1 MFSYK
6 IEAYENNQWTEIHGW
21 VRPFTDGQ
29 TLDDSLDSGKINLSF
44 VTRSKPYAPFTRIR
58 ISVYEGE
65 DTSGAPEA
73 VLQYVVD
80 TDDVQCRRLAPST
93 KKLYDHSIALVELTK
108 LLERE
113 VCDTMTV
120 TNYLGHDYADGEFS
134 TVLPVVAPDSDVDI
148 NQQTQVTPA
157 LKDPFSA
164 SVLPKTIQVPIYVI
178 SGKVGLQVANQ
189 WFNARIYITSPSG
202 NMTMFPENG
211 GVYDGGSEFNTGNF
225 PNLSYTLTETGSYNI
240 EIQYGYEQGSATW
253 NPQIYV
259 TYMVSVF
266 EQIPSYEDWTIT
278 DVVNRLLEAGVTR
291 RIGLDAQRYVFDTE
305 QATKYANVLAPEF
318 AFTRGTLFEALLT
331 VGGYIHAIPR
341 LVDENRS
348 DGALTVKFDLLGQD
362 NVYSG
367 TLPPPIYERYSWFG
381 NEYCGA
387 LDSTV
392 DNLINTTDR
401 TQGAVTEPSANTFRA
416 VNTTDGGFRISP
428 NDGLV
433 ILTDKPI
440 YQVTKLEFYLN
451 PNDGNPRTVDITP
464 YVYESA
470 EYQTLSGYTG
480 QTYPYSKGWALEY
493 TQGQKNIRGLDFV
506 LNAPQGGDTFDK
518 QYAIVNILA
527 AATGLDASNFTE
539 NLTTLMFRVTY
550 IPYVTSRIVQR
561 KPYLTHPIDNVL
573 LYNQGG
579 NSVENE
585 YYGERL
591 KGTITRIGNITSRKT
606 YIFTHYDDIPKAG
619 QKIGNRYVALVDR
632 EFDRMRIKATV
643 TTVANFNKLAEYLGL
658 NSNYRLYD
666 VSEKQA
672 FDRAVNY
679 GESCVISETLINNTA
694 RTTLITND
702 GINAIQKEFN
712 ANFPG
717 TYEKVTAM
725 RMIAKSGRVIGE
737 GAEISPAVGMAAGSF
752 ASGNSLVFFVN
763 MMDNYGAGYQ
773 SNEVTGTSIR
783 AQRLMPYSDALG
795 NISTVDVDFVNELV
809 QTDSSPTPQSAFDY
823 PAYDVGGEVGTIY
836 FSTRAINE
844 YDTGGA
850 LGVSKDSREALSVVI
865 QQHFQSD
872 NQNIVIG
879 KALTKYCPLVSTLSD
894 EDRGKLYFLNRQ
906 LNPLEAVIDLT
917 GLTAS
922 AGSYTTSG
930 EDDSGA
936 DITIDRAF
944 RLVLPAN
951 NSGQTAKAW
960 AIINPSTGELYL
972 GQNYP
977 DGLAAGATPTSL
989 YFNFLNNAELKQY
1002 MTDQYTLGMAE

>member
-1 MFSYK
+1 MFGYK
-6 IEAYENNQWTEIHGW
+6 IEANENNQWTEVHGW

-29 TLDDSLDSGKINLSF
+29 TLDESLDSGKINLSF
-44 VTRSKPYAPFTRIR
+44 VTRSKPYAPFTRMR

-65 DTSGAPEA
+65 DTSGTPVD

-108 LLERE
+108 LLERD

-120 TNYLGHDYADGEFS
+120 TNYIGHNFSSDKGVVQPTEESATAGDDIYGNITYNHNIYSPYQLGD
-134 TVLPVVAPDSDVDI
+134 TVTFPIQDDVYTETLSGWKWR
-148 NQQTQVTPA
+148 N
-157 LKDPFSA
+157 
-164 SVLPKTIQVPIYVI
+164 SVIYVTTP
-178 SGKVGLQVANQ
+178 SG
-189 WFNARIYITSPSG
+189 TTTPSG
-202 NMTMFPENG
+202 NDEIIAAQGKPVTVTFNELG
-211 GVYDGGSEFNTGNF
+211 TYTIDYRLILVRDDGKYVKTGTSIFYVSVYDFQSI
-225 PNLSYTLTETGSYNI
+225 PATE
-240 EIQYGYEQGSATW
+240 
-253 NPQIYV
+253 P
-259 TYMVSVF
+259 
-266 EQIPSYEDWTIT
+266 WTIT
-278 DVVNRLLEAGVTR
+278 DVVNRLLTAGVTR
-291 RIGLDAQRYVFDTE
+291 RIGLDAQRYVFDSE

-362 NVYSG
+362 DVYSG
-367 TLPPPIYERYSWFG
+367 TLPAPIYERFSWSG

-392 DNLINTTDR
+392 DNLLNTTDR

-416 VNTTDGGFRISP
+416 VNTTEGGFRISA

-433 ILTDKPI
+433 FLTDKPI
-440 YQVTKLEFYLN
+440 YQVTKFEFYLAIGTN
-451 PNDGNPRTVDITP
+451 PSESGYRRESIDITP
-464 YVYESA
+464 YVYERA

-493 TQGQKNIRGLDFV
+493 TQGQKNIRGFTFV
-506 LNAPQGGDTFDK
+506 LDDTSTGTFEK
-518 QYAIVNILA
+518 QYAIVNILSSV
-527 AATGLDASNFTE
+527 TGLDASNFTD

-606 YIFTHYDDIPKAG
+606 YIFTNYADIPKAG

-632 EFDRMRIKATV
+632 EFDKMRIKATV

-658 NSNYRLYD
+658 NANYRLYD

-672 FDRAVNY
+672 FNRTVNY
-679 GESCVISETLINNTA
+679 GESCVISENLITNAA

-712 ANFPG
+712 AKVSG
-717 TYEKVTAM
+717 TFEKVTAM
-725 RMIAKSGRVIGE
+725 RMIAKRGRVIGE

-763 MMDNYGAGYQ
+763 MLDNYGAGYQ
-773 SNEVTGTSIR
+773 SNKVTGTDIR
-783 AQRLMPYSDALG
+783 AQRLMPYSDELG
-795 NISTVDVDFVNELV
+795 NISTVDVDFVNELEP
-809 QTDSSPTPQSAFDY
+809 TDNSPTPQSAFDY
-823 PAYDVGGEVGTIY
+823 PAYAASGDIGDIY
-836 FSTRAINE
+836 FSTRVINE
-844 YDTGGA
+844 FDTGGA
-850 LGVSKDSREALSVVI
+850 LGVSKDSREALSIVI

-894 EDRGKLYFLNRQ
+894 EDRGKLYFLDRH
-906 LNPLEAVIDLT
+906 LNPLDAVIDLT

-922 AGSYTTSG
+922 AGSYTTSDEYG
-930 EDDSGA
+930 SSGA
-936 DITIDRAF
+936 QITIDRAF

-951 NSGQTAKAW
+951 DSGQTAKSW

-977 DGLAAGATPTSL
+977 DGLAAGATPASL
-989 YFNFLNNAELKQY
+989 FFNFLNNAELKQY
-1002 MTDQYTLGMAE
+1002 MTDQYTLGTAE

>member
-1 MFSYK
+1 MFGYK
-6 IEAYENNQWTEIHGW
+6 IEANENNQWSNITGW

-29 TLDDSLDSGKINLSF
+29 TLDDSLDSGKVMLSC
-44 VTRSKPYAPFTRIR
+44 VSRSAPYAPFTRIR
-58 ISVYEGE
+58 ISIYEEGIQ
-65 DTSGAPEA
+65 DAVD

-80 TDDVQCRRLAPST
+80 TDTVTTRRFAPAT
-93 KKLYDHSIALVELTK
+93 ALLYDHEIGLVELTK

-113 VCDTMTV
+113 ICDTMTV
-120 TNYLGHDYADGEFS
+120 TNYLGHEFVEEGGETEGQREGGGSAALTGTPPTFPQWSSVGKTIEIPAASDYLTLPLITGTATSWISTPKTTVTTITGESQTFTSATSYTFDESGAITIVADCEWFWKRGQDEGS
-134 TVLPVVAPDSDVDI
+134 M
-148 NQQTQVTPA
+148 
-157 LKDPFSA
+157 PFS
-164 SVLPKTIQVPIYVI
+164 
-178 SGKVGLQVANQ
+178 
-189 WFNARIYITSPSG
+189 ITWQI
-202 NMTMFPENG
+202 M
-211 GVYDGGSEFNTGNF
+211 VYNF
-225 PNLSYTLTETGSYNI
+225 SNRQDSTP
-240 EIQYGYEQGSATW
+240 
-253 NPQIYV
+253 
-259 TYMVSVF
+259 
-266 EQIPSYEDWTIT
+266 WTIT

-291 RIGLDAQRYVFDTE
+291 RIGLDTQKYVFDST
-305 QATKYANVLAPEF
+305 QAQKYANVLAPEF

-331 VGGYIHAIPR
+331 VGGYIHGIPR
-341 LVDENRS
+341 LIDNN
-348 DGALTVKFDLLGQD
+348 GTLTVKFDLLGQD
-362 NVYSG
+362 NAYSG
-367 TLPPPIYERYSWFG
+367 NLPPHIYERSSWSG

-392 DNLINTTDR
+392 DNLLNTTDR
-401 TQGAVTEPSANTFRA
+401 TQGAVTEPSADTFRA
-416 VNTTDGGFRISP
+416 VNTTEGGFRISA

-451 PNDGNPRTVDITP
+451 LNDGNPRTVDITP

-506 LNAPQGGDTFDK
+506 LNAPQGVGTFDK

-527 AATGLDASNFTE
+527 AATGLDASDFT
-539 NLTTLMFRVTY
+539 LTDLQFRVTY

-579 NSVENE
+579 NSIENE

-591 KGTITRIGNITSRKT
+591 KGTIVRIGNITSRRT
-606 YIFTHYDDIPKAG
+606 YNFVHYADIPQAG

-666 VSEKQA
+666 VSEKQSA
-672 FDRAVNY
+672 SRMVNY
-679 GESCVISETLINNTA
+679 GESCVISENLINNNP
-694 RTTLITND
+694 RTTLITVD
-702 GINAIQKEFN
+702 GIGAFQKEFN
-712 ANFPG
+712 ASYPG
-717 TYEKVTAM
+717 MYEKVTAM
-725 RMIAKSGRVIGE
+725 RMVAKGGRVIGE

-763 MMDNYGAGYQ
+763 MQDNYGAGYQ
-773 SNEVTGTSIR
+773 SNEVTNTSIR
-783 AQRLMPYSDALG
+783 AQRLMPYSDELG

-809 QTDSSPTPQSAFDY
+809 QTDSSPAPQSAFDY
-823 PAYDVGGEVGTIY
+823 PAYDADGNIGVIY

-844 YDTGGA
+844 NDTGGA
-850 LGVSKDSREALSVVI
+850 LGVSKDSREALSIVI

-879 KALTKYCPLVSTLSD
+879 KAITKYCPLVSTLSD
-894 EDRGKLYFLNRQ
+894 ENRGKLYFLNRQ

-917 GLTAS
+917 GVTAS
-922 AGSYTTSG
+922 NNAFTTSD
-930 EDDSGA
+930 ETVNGA
-936 DITIDRAF
+936 TITDGRAF

-951 NSGQTAKAW
+951 DSGQTAKAW

-977 DGLAAGATPTSL
+977 DGIAPGATPASL

-1002 MTDQYTLGMAE
+1002 MIDEYTLGMAE

>member
-1 MFSYK
+1 MFGYK
-6 IEAYENNQWTEIHGW
+6 IEANENNQWTEIHGW

-58 ISVYEGE
+58 ISVYAGD
-65 DTSGAPEA
+65 DTSSTP
-73 VLQYVVD
+73 VDILQYVVD

-108 LLERE
+108 LLERD

-120 TNYLGHDYADGEFS
+120 TNYLGHEFVEEGGDTEGQREGGGSAALTGTPPTFPQWSSVGKTIEIPAASEYLTLPSITGAETGWIS
-134 TVLPVVAPDSDVDI
+134 T
-148 NQQTQVTPA
+148 
-157 LKDPFSA
+157 
-164 SVLPKTIQVPIYVI
+164 PKTTVTTITGESQTFTSATSYTFDE
-178 SGKVGLQVANQ
+178 SGAITIVAECE
-189 WFNARIYITSPSG
+189 WFWKRGQNEG
-202 NMTMFPENG
+202 NMPLSITWQIM
-211 GVYDGGSEFNTGNF
+211 VYNF
-225 PNLSYTLTETGSYNI
+225 SNRQDSTP
-240 EIQYGYEQGSATW
+240 
-253 NPQIYV
+253 
-259 TYMVSVF
+259 
-266 EQIPSYEDWTIT
+266 WTIT
-278 DVVNRLLEAGVTR
+278 DVVNRLLTAGVTR
-291 RIGLDAQRYVFDTE
+291 RIGLDAQRYVFDSE

-362 NVYSG
+362 DVYSG
-367 TLPPPIYERYSWFG
+367 TLPAPIYERSSWSG
-381 NEYCGA
+381 NEFCGA
-387 LDSTV
+387 LDSMV
-392 DNLINTTDR
+392 ENLLNTTDR
-401 TQGAVTEPSANTFRA
+401 TQGAVTEPSADTFRA
-416 VNTTDGGFRISP
+416 VNTTEGGFRISA

-451 PNDGNPRTVDITP
+451 LADGNPRTVDITP

-493 TQGQKNIRGLDFV
+493 TQGQKNIRGLTFV
-506 LNAPQGGDTFDK
+506 LNAPHGGGTFDK

-527 AATGLDASNFTE
+527 AATGLDASKFT
-539 NLTTLMFRVTY
+539 NLTDLQFRVTY

-606 YIFTHYDDIPKAG
+606 YIFTSYANIPKAG

-632 EFDRMRIKATV
+632 EFDKMRIKATV

-712 ANFPG
+712 SNFPG

-725 RMIAKSGRVIGE
+725 RMIAKGGRVIGE

-773 SNEVTGTSIR
+773 SNEVTNTSIK
-783 AQRLMPYSDALG
+783 AQRLMPYSDELG

-823 PAYDVGGEVGTIY
+823 PAYEATGAIGTIY

-844 YDTGGA
+844 DDTGGA
-850 LGVSKDSREALSVVI
+850 LGVSKDSREALGIVV

-879 KALTKYCPLVSTLSD
+879 KALTKYCPLVSTQGSANF
-894 EDRGKLYFLNRQ
+894 GKLYFLAQQ
-906 LNPLEAVIDLT
+906 LNPLEGVIDLT
-917 GLTAS
+917 GVTAS
-922 AGSYTTSG
+922 NNAFTTSD
-930 EDDSGA
+930 ETVNGA
-936 DITIDRAF
+936 TIAVDRAF

-951 NSGQTAKAW
+951 DSGQTAKAW

-977 DGLAAGATPTSL
+977 DGIAPGATPAPL

-1002 MTDQYTLGMAE
+1002 MTDQHTLGMAE

>member
-1 MFSYK
+1 MFGYK
-6 IEAYENNQWTEIHGW
+6 IEANENNQWTEVHGW

-44 VTRSKPYAPFTRIR
+44 VPRSKPYAPFTRKR
-58 ISVYEGE
+58 ISVYEGD
-65 DTSGAPEA
+65 DTSDTP
-73 VLQYVVD
+73 VDILQYVVD

-108 LLERE
+108 LLERD

-120 TNYLGHDYADGEFS
+120 TNYLGRDYGAGSNLLLFEKTQSAGFYQPEVSIPDIKFPLIIGQKLELPPMTSYVVFNPARSFAGSFIITNSEGVEVASFAENESVNFS
-134 TVLPVVAPDSDVDI
+134 
-148 NQQTQVTPA
+148 
-157 LKDPFSA
+157 
-164 SVLPKTIQVPIYVI
+164 
-178 SGKVGLQVANQ
+178 
-189 WFNARIYITSPSG
+189 
-202 NMTMFPENG
+202 
-211 GVYDGGSEFNTGNF
+211 FNTAG
-225 PNLSYTLTETGSYNI
+225 TYNI
-240 EIQYGYEQGSATW
+240 KLTLGWTYSYGTATGGGSATY
-253 NPQIYV
+253 QSI
-259 TYMVSVF
+259 TGLSVIS
-266 EQIPSYEDWTIT
+266 EIIPPSGPWTIT
-278 DVVNRLLEAGVTR
+278 DVVNRLLTAGVTR
-291 RIGLDAQRYVFDTE
+291 RIGLDAQRYVFDSE
-305 QATKYANVLAPEF
+305 QAAKYANVLAPEF

-367 TLPPPIYERYSWFG
+367 TLPPPIYERYSWSG

-451 PNDGNPRTVDITP
+451 LNDGNPRTVDITP

-480 QTYPYSKGWALEY
+480 QTYPYSKGWALKY

-527 AATGLDASNFTE
+527 AATGLSASNFTK

-632 EFDRMRIKATV
+632 EFDKMRIKATV

-672 FDRAVNY
+672 FNRTVNY
-679 GESCVISETLINNTA
+679 GESCVISESLINNAA

-712 ANFPG
+712 ATYPG

-725 RMIAKSGRVIGE
+725 RMIAKRGRVIGE

-783 AQRLMPYSDALG
+783 AQRLMPYSDELG

-809 QTDSSPTPQSAFDY
+809 PTNDSPTPQSAFDY
-823 PAYDVGGEVGTIY
+823 PAYGAGGEMGTIY

-850 LGVSKDSREALSVVI
+850 LGVSKDSREALSIVI

-930 EDDSGA
+930 ETDSGA

-944 RLVLPAN
+944 RLVLPTN
-951 NSGQTAKAW
+951 DSGQTAKAW

-977 DGLAAGATPTSL
+977 DGLAAGATPASL

-1002 MTDQYTLGMAE
+1002 MTDQYTLSMAE

>member
-1 MFSYK
+1 MFGYK
-6 IEAYENNQWTEIHGW
+6 IEANENNQWSNITGW

-58 ISVYEGE
+58 ISIYEEGIQ
-65 DTSGAPEA
+65 DAVD

-80 TDDVQCRRLAPST
+80 TDDVQCRRLAPSS

-120 TNYLGHDYADGEFS
+120 TNYLGHEFVEEGGDTEGQREGGGSAALTGTPPTFPQWSSVGKTIEIPAASDYLTLPLITGTETSWISTPKTTVTTITGESQTFTSAASYTFNESGVITIVADCEWF
-134 TVLPVVAPDSDVDI
+134 
-148 NQQTQVTPA
+148 
-157 LKDPFSA
+157 LKRGQYEYNMPFS
-164 SVLPKTIQVPIYVI
+164 
-178 SGKVGLQVANQ
+178 
-189 WFNARIYITSPSG
+189 ITWQII
-202 NMTMFPENG
+202 
-211 GVYDGGSEFNTGNF
+211 VYNF
-225 PNLSYTLTETGSYNI
+225 SNRQDSTP
-240 EIQYGYEQGSATW
+240 
-253 NPQIYV
+253 
-259 TYMVSVF
+259 
-266 EQIPSYEDWTIT
+266 WTIT
-278 DVVNRLLEAGVTR
+278 DVVNRLLTAGVTR
-291 RIGLDAQRYVFDTE
+291 RVGIDTQRYVFDSE

-331 VGGYIHAIPR
+331 VGGFIHAIPR

-362 NVYSG
+362 DVYSG
-367 TLPPPIYERYSWFG
+367 TLPAPIYERYSWSG

-387 LDSTV
+387 LDSPV
-392 DNLINTTDR
+392 ENLLNTTDR
-401 TQGAVTEPSANTFRA
+401 TQGAVTEPSADTFRA

-433 ILTDKPI
+433 ILTDKQI

-451 PNDGNPRTVDITP
+451 LNDGNPRTVDITP
-464 YVYESA
+464 YVYERA

-493 TQGQKNIRGLDFV
+493 TQGQKNIRGLTFV
-506 LNAPQGGDTFDK
+506 LNDTSTGTVEK
-518 QYAIVNILA
+518 EYAIVNILE
-527 AATGLDASNFTE
+527 AATGLDASDFT
-539 NLTTLMFRVTY
+539 LTDLQFRVTY

-606 YIFTHYDDIPKAG
+606 YIFTSYANIPKAG

-632 EFDRMRIKATV
+632 EFDKMRIKATV

-658 NSNYRLYD
+658 NSNYRMYD

-679 GESCVISETLINNTA
+679 GESCVISEALINNTA

-712 ANFPG
+712 SNFPG

-725 RMIAKSGRVIGE
+725 RLVAKGGRVIGE
-737 GAEISPAVGMAAGSF
+737 GAEVSPAVGMAAGSF

-763 MMDNYGAGYQ
+763 MLDNYGAGYQ

-783 AQRLMPYSDALG
+783 AQRLMPYSDELG

-823 PAYDVGGEVGTIY
+823 PAYDADGNIGVIY

-850 LGVSKDSREALSVVI
+850 LGVSKDSREALSIVI

-922 AGSYTTSG
+922 AESYTTSD
-930 EDDSGA
+930 EDDSGT

-944 RLVLPAN
+944 RLVLSAN
-951 NSGQTAKAW
+951 DSGQTAKAW

-977 DGLAAGATPTSL
+977 DGLAAGATPASL

>member
-1 MFSYK
+1 MFGYK
-6 IEAYENNQWTEIHGW
+6 IEANENNQWSNITGW

-29 TLDDSLDSGKINLSF
+29 TLDDSLDSGKVMLSC
-44 VTRSKPYAPFTRIR
+44 VSRSAPYAPFTRIR
-58 ISVYEGE
+58 ISIYEEGIQ
-65 DTSGAPEA
+65 DAVD

-80 TDDVQCRRLAPST
+80 TDTVTTRRFAPST
-93 KKLYDHSIALVELTK
+93 ALLYDHEIGLVELTK

-113 VCDTMTV
+113 ICDTMTV
-120 TNYLGHDYADGEFS
+120 TNYLGHEFVEEGGETEGQREGGGSAALTGTPPTFPQWSSVGKTIEIPAASDYLTLPLITGTATSWISTPKTTVTTITGESQTFTSATSYTFDESGAITIVADCEWFWKRGQDEGS
-134 TVLPVVAPDSDVDI
+134 M
-148 NQQTQVTPA
+148 
-157 LKDPFSA
+157 PFS
-164 SVLPKTIQVPIYVI
+164 
-178 SGKVGLQVANQ
+178 
-189 WFNARIYITSPSG
+189 ITWQI
-202 NMTMFPENG
+202 M
-211 GVYDGGSEFNTGNF
+211 VYNF
-225 PNLSYTLTETGSYNI
+225 SNRQDSTP
-240 EIQYGYEQGSATW
+240 
-253 NPQIYV
+253 
-259 TYMVSVF
+259 
-266 EQIPSYEDWTIT
+266 WTIT

-291 RIGLDAQRYVFDTE
+291 RIGLDTQKYVFDST
-305 QATKYANVLAPEF
+305 QAQKYANVLAPEF

-331 VGGYIHAIPR
+331 VGGYIHGIPR
-341 LVDENRS
+341 LIDNN
-348 DGALTVKFDLLGQD
+348 GALTVKFDLLGQD
-362 NVYSG
+362 NAYSG
-367 TLPPPIYERYSWFG
+367 NLPPHIYERSSWSG

-392 DNLINTTDR
+392 DNLLNTTDR
-401 TQGAVTEPSANTFRA
+401 TQGAVTEPSADTFRA
-416 VNTTDGGFRISP
+416 VNTTEGGFRISA

-451 PNDGNPRTVDITP
+451 LNDGNPRTVDITP

-506 LNAPQGGDTFDK
+506 LNAPQGVGTFDK

-527 AATGLDASNFTE
+527 AATGLDASDFT
-539 NLTTLMFRVTY
+539 LTDLQFRVTY

-579 NSVENE
+579 NSIENE

-591 KGTITRIGNITSRKT
+591 KGTIVRIGNITSRRT
-606 YIFTHYDDIPKAG
+606 YNFVHYADIPQAG

-679 GESCVISETLINNTA
+679 GESCVISENLINNNP
-694 RTTLITND
+694 RTTLITVD
-702 GINAIQKEFN
+702 GIGAFQKEFN
-712 ANFPG
+712 ASYPG
-717 TYEKVTAM
+717 MYEKVTAM
-725 RMIAKSGRVIGE
+725 RMVAKGGRVIGE

-763 MMDNYGAGYQ
+763 MQDNYGAGYQ

-783 AQRLMPYSDALG
+783 AQRLMPYSDTLG

-809 QTDSSPTPQSAFDY
+809 QTDSSPAPQSAFDY
-823 PAYDVGGEVGTIY
+823 PAYDADGNIGVIY

-844 YDTGGA
+844 NDTGGA
-850 LGVSKDSREALSVVI
+850 LGVSKDSREALSIVI

-917 GLTAS
+917 GVTAS
-922 AGSYTTSG
+922 NNAFTTSD
-930 EDDSGA
+930 ETVNGA
-936 DITIDRAF
+936 TITDGRAF

-951 NSGQTAKAW
+951 DSGQTAKAW

-977 DGLAAGATPTSL
+977 DGIAPGATPASL

-1002 MTDQYTLGMAE
+1002 MIDEYTLGMAE

>member
-6 IEAYENNQWTEIHGW
+6 IEANENNQWTEVHGW

-65 DTSGAPEA
+65 DTSGTP
-73 VLQYVVD
+73 VDILQYVVD
-80 TDDVQCRRLAPST
+80 TDDVQYRRLAPST

-108 LLERE
+108 LLERD

-120 TNYLGHDYADGEFS
+120 TNYLGHEFVEEGGETEGQREGGGRAALTGTPPTFPQWSSVGKTIEIPAASDYLTLPLITGIETSWISTPKTTVTTITGESQTFTSATSYTFDESGVITIVADCEWFAKRGDDES
-134 TVLPVVAPDSDVDI
+134 
-148 NQQTQVTPA
+148 NM
-157 LKDPFSA
+157 PFS
-164 SVLPKTIQVPIYVI
+164 
-178 SGKVGLQVANQ
+178 
-189 WFNARIYITSPSG
+189 ITWQII
-202 NMTMFPENG
+202 
-211 GVYDGGSEFNTGNF
+211 VYNF
-225 PNLSYTLTETGSYNI
+225 SNRQDSTP
-240 EIQYGYEQGSATW
+240 
-253 NPQIYV
+253 
-259 TYMVSVF
+259 
-266 EQIPSYEDWTIT
+266 WTIT
-278 DVVNRLLEAGVTR
+278 DVVNRLLTAGVTR
-291 RIGLDAQRYVFDTE
+291 RVGIDTQKYVFDSE
-305 QATKYANVLAPEF
+305 QAAKYANVLAPEF

-341 LVDENRS
+341 LVDEHRS

-362 NVYSG
+362 DVYSA
-367 TLPPPIYERYSWFG
+367 TLPAPIYERSSWSG

-392 DNLINTTDR
+392 ENLLNTTDR
-401 TQGAVTEPSANTFRA
+401 TQGAVTEPSADTFRA
-416 VNTTDGGFRISP
+416 VNTTEGGFRISA

-433 ILTDKPI
+433 IPTDKLI
-440 YQVTKLEFYLN
+440 YQVTKLEFYLAVGTD
-451 PNDGNPRTVDITP
+451 PSDSGYRRESVDITP

-506 LNAPQGGDTFDK
+506 LNAPQGVGTFDK

-527 AATGLDASNFTE
+527 AATGLNESNFTD
-539 NLTTLMFRVTY
+539 NLTKLQFRVTY

-591 KGTITRIGNITSRKT
+591 KGTITRIGNITSRNT
-606 YIFTHYDDIPKAG
+606 YIFTSYANIPKAG
-619 QKIGNRYVALVDR
+619 QKTGNRYVALVDR
-632 EFDRMRIKATV
+632 EFDKTRIKATV

-679 GESCVISETLINNTA
+679 GESCVISEALINNTA
-694 RTTLITND
+694 RTALITND

-712 ANFPG
+712 PNFPG

-725 RMIAKSGRVIGE
+725 RMVAKSGRVIGE

-763 MMDNYGAGYQ
+763 MLDNYGAGYQ

-823 PAYDVGGEVGTIY
+823 PAYDADGNIGVIY

-844 YDTGGA
+844 NDIGGA
-850 LGVSKDSREALSVVI
+850 LGVSKDSREALSIVI

-922 AGSYTTSG
+922 AGSYTTSD
-930 EDDSGA
+930 EDDSGT

-951 NSGQTAKAW
+951 DSGQTAKAW

-977 DGLAAGATPTSL
+977 DGLAAGATPASL

>member
-6 IEAYENNQWTEIHGW
+6 IEANENNQWTEAHGW

-29 TLDDSLDSGKINLSF
+29 TLDESLDSGKVNLSF
-44 VTRSKPYAPFTRIR
+44 VTRSKPFAPFTRIR

-65 DTSGAPEA
+65 DTSGTPVD

-108 LLERE
+108 LLERD

-120 TNYLGHDYADGEFS
+120 TNYLGRDYGAGSNLLLFEKTQSDGFYQPEVSIPDIKFPLIIGQKLELPPMTSYVVFNPARSFAGRFIITNSEGTEVATFTENESVNFS
-134 TVLPVVAPDSDVDI
+134 FGTAGTYNIRLTLGWTYSYGTTTGGGAATYQSI
-148 NQQTQVTPA
+148 TG
-157 LKDPFSA
+157 LS
-164 SVLPKTIQVPIYVI
+164 VI
-178 SGKVGLQVANQ
+178 SE
-189 WFNARIYITSPSG
+189 IIPPSE
-202 NMTMFPENG
+202 P
-211 GVYDGGSEFNTGNF
+211 
-225 PNLSYTLTETGSYNI
+225 
-240 EIQYGYEQGSATW
+240 
-253 NPQIYV
+253 
-259 TYMVSVF
+259 
-266 EQIPSYEDWTIT
+266 WTIT
-278 DVVNRLLEAGVTR
+278 DVVNRLLTAGVTR
-291 RIGLDAQRYVFDTE
+291 RIGLDAQRYVFDSE

-341 LVDENRS
+341 LVDENRT

-362 NVYSG
+362 DIYSG
-367 TLPPPIYERYSWFG
+367 TLPAPIYERTSWSG

-392 DNLINTTDR
+392 DNLLNTTDR

-416 VNTTDGGFRISP
+416 INTTEGGFKISA

-433 ILTDKPI
+433 FLTDKPI
-440 YQVTKLEFYLN
+440 YQVTKFEFYLAIGTN
-451 PNDGNPRTVDITP
+451 PSESGYRRESIDITP

-470 EYQTLSGYTG
+470 EYKTLSGYTG

-493 TQGQKNIRGLDFV
+493 TQGQKNIRGFTFV
-506 LNAPQGGDTFDK
+506 LDDTSTGTFEK

-527 AATGLDASNFTE
+527 AATGLDASSFTD

-573 LYNQGG
+573 IYNQGG
-579 NSVENE
+579 SSVENE

-606 YIFTHYDDIPKAG
+606 YIFTSYADIPKAG

-672 FDRAVNY
+672 FNRAVNY
-679 GESCVISETLINNTA
+679 GESCVISETLITNAA

-712 ANFPG
+712 AKVSG
-717 TYEKVTAM
+717 TFEKVTAM
-725 RMIAKSGRVIGE
+725 RMIAKRGRVIGE
-737 GAEISPAVGMAAGSF
+737 GTEISPAVGMAAGSF

-763 MMDNYGAGYQ
+763 MLDNYGAGYQ
-773 SNEVTGTSIR
+773 SNVVTGTSIR
-783 AQRLMPYSDALG
+783 AQRLMPYSDELG
-795 NISTVDVDFVNELV
+795 NISTVDIDFVNELEP
-809 QTDSSPTPQSAFDY
+809 TDSSPTPQSAFDY
-823 PAYDVGGEVGTIY
+823 PAYSANGDIGDIY
-836 FSTRAINE
+836 FSTRVINE
-844 YDTGGA
+844 FDTGGP
-850 LGVSKDSREALSVVI
+850 LGVSKDSREALSIVI

-872 NQNIVIG
+872 DQNIVIG

-894 EDRGKLYFLNRQ
+894 EDRGKLYFLSRQ

-922 AGSYTTSG
+922 AGSHTTSDEYG
-930 EDDSGA
+930 SSGA
-936 DITIDRAF
+936 QITIDRAF

-951 NSGQTAKAW
+951 DSGQTAKAW

-977 DGLAAGATPTSL
+977 DGLAAGATPASL
-989 YFNFLNNAELKQY
+989 FFNFLNNAELKQY
-1002 MTDQYTLGMAE
+1002 MTDQYTLGTAE

>member
-1 MFSYK
+1 MFGYK
-6 IEAYENNQWTEIHGW
+6 IEANENNQWTEVHGW

-58 ISVYEGE
+58 IGVYEGE
-65 DTSGAPEA
+65 NTSSTPVD

-80 TDDVQCRRLAPST
+80 TDDVQCRRLAPPT

-108 LLERE
+108 LLERD

-120 TNYLGHDYADGEFS
+120 TNYLGRDYVNGAIPINMEKTASNGFYQPTVKFPTVTYPIITGGTLSFGAMS
-134 TVLPVVAPDSDVDI
+134 TYTTFTGGTPNYDKC
-148 NQQTQVTPA
+148 TVT
-157 LKDPFSA
+157 
-164 SVLPKTIQVPIYVI
+164 
-178 SGKVGLQVANQ
+178 
-189 WFNARIYITSPSG
+189 ITSPSG
-202 NMTMFPENG
+202 STTTFGYTTSVNYTPTEEG
-211 GVYDGGSEFNTGNF
+211 TYSIQLGYAWTYSYGETSGLPGVAIYDGTFSTF
-225 PNLSYTLTETGSYNI
+225 
-240 EIQYGYEQGSATW
+240 
-253 NPQIYV
+253 V
-259 TYMVSVF
+259 D
-266 EQIPSYEDWTIT
+266 IPDSTPWTIT
-278 DVVNRLLEAGVTR
+278 DVVNRILSAGVTR
-291 RIGLDAQRYVFDTE
+291 RIGLDAQRYVFDSE
-305 QATKYANVLAPEF
+305 QAAKYANVLAPEF

-348 DGALTVKFDLLGQD
+348 DGTLTVKFDLLGQD
-362 NVYSG
+362 DVYSG
-367 TLPPPIYERYSWFG
+367 TLPLPLYERSSWSG

-392 DNLINTTDR
+392 ENLLNTTDR
-401 TQGAVTEPSANTFRA
+401 TQGAVTEPSADTFRA
-416 VNTTDGGFRISP
+416 VNTTDGGFRISA

-440 YQVTKLEFYLN
+440 YQVTKLEFYLAIGTD
-451 PNDGNPRTVDITP
+451 PSESGYRRESIDITP

-493 TQGQKNIRGLDFV
+493 TQGQKNIRGLTFV
-506 LNAPQGGDTFDK
+506 LNDTSTGTFEK
-518 QYAIVNILA
+518 EYAIVNILA
-527 AATGLDASNFTE
+527 AATGLNESSFT
-539 NLTTLMFRVTY
+539 NLTGLQFRVTY

-561 KPYLTHPIDNVL
+561 KPYLTHPIDNTL

-606 YIFTHYDDIPKAG
+606 YIFTSYANIPKAG

-632 EFDRMRIKATV
+632 EFDKTRIKATV

-679 GESCVISETLINNTA
+679 GESCVISEALINNTA

-712 ANFPG
+712 PNFPG

-725 RMIAKSGRVIGE
+725 RMVAKSGRVIGE

-763 MMDNYGAGYQ
+763 MLDNYGAGYQ

-823 PAYDVGGEVGTIY
+823 PAYGAGGEVGTIY

-850 LGVSKDSREALSVVI
+850 LGVSKDSREALSIVI

-906 LNPLEAVIDLT
+906 LNPLETVIDLT
-917 GLTAS
+917 GLTTS
-922 AGSYTTSG
+922 AGSYTTTG
-930 EDDSGA
+930 EDGSGT

-951 NSGQTAKAW
+951 DSGQTAKAW

-977 DGLAAGATPTSL
+977 DGLAAGATPASL
-989 YFNFLNNAELKQY
+989 FFNFLNNAELKQY
-1002 MTDQYTLGMAE
+1002 MTDQYTLGMVE

>member
-6 IEAYENNQWTEIHGW
+6 IEANENNQWTEVHGW

-65 DTSGAPEA
+65 NTSGTPVD

-108 LLERE
+108 LLERD

-120 TNYLGHDYADGEFS
+120 TNYLGHDFLTYRLDAQPIWGDNAQTYFQAQQVYKNPAIKGDLYTVYSPYDMFKGGLAGYDDG
-134 TVLPVVAPDSDVDI
+134 TGHNGV
-148 NQQTQVTPA
+148 N
-157 LKDPFSA
+157 
-164 SVLPKTIQVPIYVI
+164 
-178 SGKVGLQVANQ
+178 KVGCKVTAPNGEVIYNVTSEKGSWEAGETQTFILNQ
-189 WFNARIYITSPSG
+189 TGTYSIYYELDAG
-202 NMTMFPENG
+202 NN
-211 GVYDGGSEFNTGNF
+211 V
-225 PNLSYTLTETGSYNI
+225 LVI
-240 EIQYGYEQGSATW
+240 QGSVEYL
-253 NPQIYV
+253 I
-259 TYMVSVF
+259 SVMASGS
-266 EQIPSYEDWTIT
+266 ISNSTPWTIT
-278 DVVNRLLEAGVTR
+278 DVVNRLLTAGVTR
-291 RIGLDAQRYVFDTE
+291 RIGLDAQRYVFDSQ

-362 NVYSG
+362 DVYSG
-367 TLPPPIYERYSWFG
+367 TLPLPLYERSSWSG

-392 DNLINTTDR
+392 DNLLNTTDR

-416 VNTTDGGFRISP
+416 VNTTDGGFRISA

-440 YQVTKLEFYLN
+440 YQVTKLEFYLALGTD
-451 PNDGNPRTVDITP
+451 PSESGYRRESIDITP

-480 QTYPYSKGWALEY
+480 QAYPYSKGWALEY

-527 AATGLDASNFTE
+527 SATGLNASTFT
-539 NLTTLMFRVTY
+539 NYTGLQFRVTY

-606 YIFTHYDDIPKAG
+606 YIFTSYANIPKAG

-632 EFDRMRIKATV
+632 EFDKMRIKATV

-694 RTTLITND
+694 RTALITND

-712 ANFPG
+712 ATYPG

-725 RMIAKSGRVIGE
+725 RMIAKGGRVIGE

-763 MMDNYGAGYQ
+763 MLDNYGAGYQ
-773 SNEVTGTSIR
+773 SNMVTASIR

-809 QTDSSPTPQSAFDY
+809 QTDSSPAPQSAFDY
-823 PAYDVGGEVGTIY
+823 PAYDAGGEVGTIY

-850 LGVSKDSREALSVVI
+850 LGVSKDSREALSIVI

-917 GLTAS
+917 GLTTS
-922 AGSYTTSG
+922 AGSYTTSD
-930 EDDSGA
+930 EDDSGT

-951 NSGQTAKAW
+951 DSGQTAKAW

-972 GQNYP
+972 GRNYP
-977 DGLAAGATPTSL
+977 DGLANKATPDSL
-989 YFNFLNNAELKQY
+989 YFNFLNNTELKQY
-1002 MTDQYTLGMAE
+1002 MIDQNTLGMAE

>member
-6 IEAYENNQWTEIHGW
+6 IEANENNQWTEVHGW

-44 VTRSKPYAPFTRIR
+44 VTRSAPYAPFTRIR
-58 ISVYEGE
+58 ISIYEEGIQ
-65 DTSGAPEA
+65 DAVA

-80 TDDVQCRRLAPST
+80 TDDVQCRCLAPST

-120 TNYLGHDYADGEFS
+120 TNYLGHEFAEEGGETEGQREGGGSAALTGTPPTFPQWSSVGKTIEIPAASDYLTLPLITGTETSWISTPKTTVTTITGESQTFTSATSYTFDESGAITIVADCEWF
-134 TVLPVVAPDSDVDI
+134 
-148 NQQTQVTPA
+148 
-157 LKDPFSA
+157 LKRGQYEYNMPFS
-164 SVLPKTIQVPIYVI
+164 
-178 SGKVGLQVANQ
+178 
-189 WFNARIYITSPSG
+189 ITWQII
-202 NMTMFPENG
+202 
-211 GVYDGGSEFNTGNF
+211 VYNF
-225 PNLSYTLTETGSYNI
+225 SNRQDSTP
-240 EIQYGYEQGSATW
+240 
-253 NPQIYV
+253 
-259 TYMVSVF
+259 
-266 EQIPSYEDWTIT
+266 WTIT
-278 DVVNRLLEAGVTR
+278 DVVNRLLTAGVTR
-291 RIGLDAQRYVFDTE
+291 RVGIDTQKYVFDSE
-305 QATKYANVLAPEF
+305 QAAKYANVLAPEF

-331 VGGYIHAIPR
+331 VGGFIHAIPR

-362 NVYSG
+362 DVYSG
-367 TLPPPIYERYSWFG
+367 TLPTTIYECSSWSG

-392 DNLINTTDR
+392 ENLLNTTDR
-401 TQGAVTEPSANTFRA
+401 TQGAVTEPSADTFRA
-416 VNTTDGGFRISP
+416 VNTTEGGFRISA

-433 ILTDKPI
+433 IPTDKLI

-451 PNDGNPRTVDITP
+451 LNDGNPRTVDITP

-493 TQGQKNIRGLDFV
+493 TQGQKNIRGLTFV
-506 LNAPQGGDTFDK
+506 LNDTSTGTIEK

-527 AATGLDASNFTE
+527 AATGLDASNFT
-539 NLTTLMFRVTY
+539 NLTDLLFRVTY

-591 KGTITRIGNITSRKT
+591 KGTITRIGNITSRNT
-606 YIFTHYDDIPKAG
+606 YIFTSYANIPKAG

-632 EFDRMRIKATV
+632 EFDKMRIKTTV

-694 RTTLITND
+694 RTALITND

-725 RMIAKSGRVIGE
+725 RMIAKGGRVIGE

-763 MMDNYGAGYQ
+763 MLDNYGAGYQ
-773 SNEVTGTSIR
+773 SNKVTDTSIR
-783 AQRLMPYSDALG
+783 AQRLMPYSDELG

-823 PAYDVGGEVGTIY
+823 PAYDADGNIGVIY
-836 FSTRAINE
+836 FSTRSINE

-850 LGVSKDSREALSVVI
+850 LGVSKDSREALSIVV

-894 EDRGKLYFLNRQ
+894 ENRGKLYFLNRQ
-906 LNPLEAVIDLT
+906 LNSLEAVIDLT

-922 AGSYTTSG
+922 AGSYTTSD
-930 EDDSGA
+930 EDGSGT

-944 RLVLPAN
+944 RLVLSAN
-951 NSGQTAKAW
+951 DSGQTAKAW

-977 DGLAAGATPTSL
+977 DGIAPGATPASL

>member
-1 MFSYK
+1 MFGYK
-6 IEAYENNQWTEIHGW
+6 IEANENNQWTEIHGW

-58 ISVYEGE
+58 ISAYEGD
-65 DTSGAPEA
+65 DTSGTPVD

-108 LLERE
+108 LLERD

-120 TNYLGHDYADGEFS
+120 TNYLGHEFVEEGGDTEGQREGGGIAALTGTPPTFPQWSSVGKTIAIPAASDYLTLPSITGVETSWISTPKTTVTTITGKSQTFTSATNYTFNESGVITIVADCEWLAKRGQYEY
-134 TVLPVVAPDSDVDI
+134 
-148 NQQTQVTPA
+148 NG
-157 LKDPFSA
+157 PFS
-164 SVLPKTIQVPIYVI
+164 
-178 SGKVGLQVANQ
+178 
-189 WFNARIYITSPSG
+189 ITWQII
-202 NMTMFPENG
+202 
-211 GVYDGGSEFNTGNF
+211 VYNF
-225 PNLSYTLTETGSYNI
+225 SNRQDSTP
-240 EIQYGYEQGSATW
+240 
-253 NPQIYV
+253 
-259 TYMVSVF
+259 
-266 EQIPSYEDWTIT
+266 WTIT
-278 DVVNRLLEAGVTR
+278 DVVNRLLTAGATR
-291 RIGLDAQRYVFDTE
+291 RIGLDAQRYVFDSE

-362 NVYSG
+362 DVYSG
-367 TLPPPIYERYSWFG
+367 TLPAPIYERYSWSG

-392 DNLINTTDR
+392 ENLLNTTDR
-401 TQGAVTEPSANTFRA
+401 TQGAVTEPSADTFRA

-451 PNDGNPRTVDITP
+451 LNDGNPRTVDITP

-493 TQGQKNIRGLDFV
+493 TQGQKNIRGLTFV
-506 LNAPQGGDTFDK
+506 LNDTSTGTFEK
-518 QYAIVNILA
+518 EYAIVNILA
-527 AATGLDASNFTE
+527 AATGLNESNFT
-539 NLTTLMFRVTY
+539 NLTDFQFRVTY
-550 IPYVTSRIVQR
+550 IPYVTGRIVQR

-606 YIFTHYDDIPKAG
+606 YIFTSYANIPKAG

-632 EFDRMRIKATV
+632 EFDKMRIKATV

-679 GESCVISETLINNTA
+679 GESCVISEALINNTA

-725 RMIAKSGRVIGE
+725 RMIAKGGRVIGE

-763 MMDNYGAGYQ
+763 MLDNYGAGYQ

-783 AQRLMPYSDALG
+783 AQRLMPYSDELG

-823 PAYDVGGEVGTIY
+823 PAYDADGNIGVIY

-850 LGVSKDSREALSVVI
+850 LGVSKDSREALSIVI

-922 AGSYTTSG
+922 AGSYTTSD
-930 EDDSGA
+930 EDDSGT

-951 NSGQTAKAW
+951 DSGQTAKAW

-977 DGLAAGATPTSL
+977 DGLAAGATPASL

>member
-1 MFSYK
+1 MFGYK
-6 IEAYENNQWTEIHGW
+6 IEANENNQWTEVHGW

-29 TLDDSLDSGKINLSF
+29 TLDDSLDSGKVTLSF

-58 ISVYEGE
+58 ISVYAGD
-65 DTSGAPEA
+65 DTSGTPVD

-93 KKLYDHSIALVELTK
+93 KKLFDHSIALVELTK

-120 TNYLGHDYADGEFS
+120 TNYLGRDYVNGAIPINMEKTASNGLYQPTVTFPTVTYPIITGGTLSFGAMS
-134 TVLPVVAPDSDVDI
+134 TYTTFTGGTPNYDEC
-148 NQQTQVTPA
+148 TVT
-157 LKDPFSA
+157 
-164 SVLPKTIQVPIYVI
+164 
-178 SGKVGLQVANQ
+178 
-189 WFNARIYITSPSG
+189 ITSPSG
-202 NMTMFPENG
+202 STTTFGYTTSVNYTPTEEG
-211 GVYDGGSEFNTGNF
+211 TYSIQLDYAWTYSYGEASGLPGVAIYDGTFSTF
-225 PNLSYTLTETGSYNI
+225 
-240 EIQYGYEQGSATW
+240 
-253 NPQIYV
+253 V
-259 TYMVSVF
+259 D
-266 EQIPSYEDWTIT
+266 IPDSTPWTIT
-278 DVVNRLLEAGVTR
+278 DVVNRLLTAGVTR
-291 RIGLDAQRYVFDTE
+291 RIGLDAQRYVFDSE

-331 VGGYIHAIPR
+331 VGGFIHGIPR
-341 LVDENRS
+341 LIDNN
-348 DGALTVKFDLLGQD
+348 GTLTVKFDLLGQD
-362 NVYSG
+362 NAYSG
-367 TLPPPIYERYSWFG
+367 NLPPHIYERSSWSG

-392 DNLINTTDR
+392 ENLLNTTDR

-451 PNDGNPRTVDITP
+451 LDDGNPRTVDITP

-506 LNAPQGGDTFDK
+506 LNAPQGGDTFEK
-518 QYAIVNILA
+518 EYAIVNILA
-527 AATGLDASNFTE
+527 SATGLNESNFTDYTDF
-539 NLTTLMFRVTY
+539 LFRVTY

-579 NSVENE
+579 NSIENE

-591 KGTITRIGNITSRKT
+591 KGTIVRIGNITSRRT
-606 YIFTHYDDIPKAG
+606 YNFVHYADIPQAG

-643 TTVANFNKLAEYLGL
+643 TAVANFNKLAEYLGL

-666 VSEKQA
+666 VSEKQSA
-672 FDRAVNY
+672 SRMVNY
-679 GESCVISETLINNTA
+679 GESCVISESLINNNP
-694 RTTLITND
+694 RTTLITVD
-702 GINAIQKEFN
+702 GIGAFQKEFN
-712 ANFPG
+712 ASYPG
-717 TYEKVTAM
+717 KYEKVTAM
-725 RMIAKSGRVIGE
+725 RMVAKSGRVIGE
-737 GAEISPAVGMAAGSF
+737 GTEISPAVGMAAGSF

-763 MMDNYGAGYQ
+763 MQDNYGAGYQ
-773 SNEVTGTSIR
+773 SDEVTNTSIR
-783 AQRLMPYSDALG
+783 AQRLMPYSDELG
-795 NISTVDVDFVNELV
+795 NISTVDIDFVNELE

-823 PAYDVGGEVGTIY
+823 PAYEATGAIGTIY

-844 YDTGGA
+844 DDTGGA
-850 LGVSKDSREALSVVI
+850 LGISKDSREALGIVV

-879 KALTKYCPLVSTLSD
+879 KALTKYCPLVSTQGSANF
-894 EDRGKLYFLNRQ
+894 GKLYFLAQQ
-906 LNPLEAVIDLT
+906 LNPLEGVIDLT
-917 GLTAS
+917 GVTAS
-922 AGSYTTSG
+922 DNAFTTSD
-930 EDDSGA
+930 ETVDGA
-936 DITIDRAF
+936 TITDGRAF

-951 NSGQTAKAW
+951 DSGQTAKAW

-977 DGLAAGATPTSL
+977 DGLAAGATPASL

-1002 MTDQYTLGMAE
+1002 MIDEYTLGTAE

>member
-6 IEAYENNQWTEIHGW
+6 IEANENNQWTEVHGW

-58 ISVYEGE
+58 IGVYEGE
-65 DTSGAPEA
+65 NTSGTP
-73 VLQYVVD
+73 VDILQYVVD

-93 KKLYDHSIALVELTK
+93 KRLYDHSIALVELTK

-113 VCDTMTV
+113 ICDTMTV
-120 TNYLGHDYADGEFS
+120 TNYLGRGYVNGAIPINMEETASAGFYQPTVTFPTVTYPIITGGTLSFGAMS
-134 TVLPVVAPDSDVDI
+134 TYTTFTGGTPNYDEC
-148 NQQTQVTPA
+148 TVT
-157 LKDPFSA
+157 
-164 SVLPKTIQVPIYVI
+164 
-178 SGKVGLQVANQ
+178 
-189 WFNARIYITSPSG
+189 ITSPSG
-202 NMTMFPENG
+202 SITTFGYTTSVNYTPTEEG
-211 GVYDGGSEFNTGNF
+211 TYSIQLVYAWTYSYGTAHGLSGAAVYDGTFSTF
-225 PNLSYTLTETGSYNI
+225 
-240 EIQYGYEQGSATW
+240 AD
-253 NPQIYV
+253 
-259 TYMVSVF
+259 
-266 EQIPSYEDWTIT
+266 IPDSTPWTIT
-278 DVVNRLLEAGVTR
+278 DVVNRLLTAGVTR
-291 RIGLDAQRYVFDTE
+291 RIGIDAQRYVFDSE
-305 QATKYANVLAPEF
+305 QAAKYANVLAPEF

-362 NVYSG
+362 DVYSG
-367 TLPPPIYERYSWFG
+367 TLPAPIYERSSWSG

-392 DNLINTTDR
+392 DNLLNTTDR

-440 YQVTKLEFYLN
+440 YQVTKLEFYLVLS
-451 PNDGNPRTVDITP
+451 DGNPRTVDITP

-493 TQGQKNIRGLDFV
+493 TQGQKNIRGLNFV
-506 LNAPQGGDTFDK
+506 LNAQQDGETFDK
-518 QYAIVNILA
+518 QYAIVNILV
-527 AATGLDASNFTE
+527 AATGVGADNFVD
-539 NLTTLMFRVTY
+539 NLTTLQFRVTY

-573 LYNQGG
+573 IYNQGG

-591 KGTITRIGNITSRKT
+591 KGTITRIGNITARKT

-632 EFDRMRIKATV
+632 EFDKMRIKATV

-694 RTTLITND
+694 RTALITND

-725 RMIAKSGRVIGE
+725 RMIAKGGRVIGE

-763 MMDNYGAGYQ
+763 MLDNYGAGYQ
-773 SNEVTGTSIR
+773 SNKVTDTSIR
-783 AQRLMPYSDALG
+783 AQRLMPYSDELG

-809 QTDSSPTPQSAFDY
+809 PTNDSPTPQSAFDY
-823 PAYDVGGEVGTIY
+823 PAYGAGGEVGTIY
-836 FSTRAINE
+836 FSTRVINE

-850 LGVSKDSREALSVVI
+850 LGVSKDSREVLSVVI

-894 EDRGKLYFLNRQ
+894 ENRGKLYFLNRQ

-922 AGSYTTSG
+922 AGSYTTSD
-930 EDDSGA
+930 EYDSGGQ
-936 DITIDRAF
+936 ITIDRAF

-951 NSGQTAKAW
+951 DSGQTAKAW

-977 DGLAAGATPTSL
+977 DGLAAGATPASL

>member
-1 MFSYK
+1 MFNYK
-6 IEAYENNQWTEIHGW
+6 IEANENNQWTEVHGW

-29 TLDDSLDSGKINLSF
+29 TLDESLDSGKINLSF

-58 ISVYEGE
+58 IGVYEGE
-65 DTSGAPEA
+65 NTSGTP
-73 VLQYVVD
+73 VDILQYVVD

-113 VCDTMTV
+113 VCDSMTV
-120 TNYLGHDYADGEFS
+120 TNYLGHEFVEEGGDTEGQREGGGSAALTGTPPTFPQWSSVGKTIEIPAASDYLTLPLITGTETSWISTPKTTVTTITGESQTFTSAASYTFNESGVITIVADCEWF
-134 TVLPVVAPDSDVDI
+134 
-148 NQQTQVTPA
+148 
-157 LKDPFSA
+157 LKRGQYEYNMPFS
-164 SVLPKTIQVPIYVI
+164 
-178 SGKVGLQVANQ
+178 
-189 WFNARIYITSPSG
+189 ITWQII
-202 NMTMFPENG
+202 
-211 GVYDGGSEFNTGNF
+211 VYNF
-225 PNLSYTLTETGSYNI
+225 SNRQDSTP
-240 EIQYGYEQGSATW
+240 
-253 NPQIYV
+253 
-259 TYMVSVF
+259 
-266 EQIPSYEDWTIT
+266 WTIT
-278 DVVNRLLEAGVTR
+278 DVVNRLLTAGVTR
-291 RIGLDAQRYVFDTE
+291 RIGLDAQRYVFDSE

-362 NVYSG
+362 DVYSG
-367 TLPPPIYERYSWFG
+367 TLPLPLYERSSWSG

-392 DNLINTTDR
+392 ENLLNTTDR
-401 TQGAVTEPSANTFRA
+401 TQGAVTEPSADTFRA
-416 VNTTDGGFRISP
+416 VNTTDGGFRISAD
-428 NDGLV
+428 DGLV

-451 PNDGNPRTVDITP
+451 LNDGNPRTVDITP

-480 QTYPYSKGWALEY
+480 QNYPYSKGWALEY
-493 TQGQKNIRGLDFV
+493 TQGQKNIRGLTFV
-506 LNAPQGGDTFDK
+506 LNDTSTGTFEK
-518 QYAIVNILA
+518 EYAIVNILA
-527 AATGLDASNFTE
+527 AATGLNESNFTD
-539 NLTTLMFRVTY
+539 NLTKLQFRVTY

-591 KGTITRIGNITSRKT
+591 KGTITRIGNITSRNT
-606 YIFTHYDDIPKAG
+606 YIFTSYANIPKAG

-632 EFDRMRIKATV
+632 EFDKMRIKATV

-679 GESCVISETLINNTA
+679 GESCVISEALINNTA

-763 MMDNYGAGYQ
+763 MLDNYGAGYQ

-823 PAYDVGGEVGTIY
+823 PAYDADGNIGVIY

-844 YDTGGA
+844 NDTGGA

-922 AGSYTTSG
+922 AGSYTTSD
-930 EDDSGA
+930 EDDSGT

-951 NSGQTAKAW
+951 DSGQTAKAW

-977 DGLAAGATPTSL
+977 DGLAAGATPASL

>member
-1 MFSYK
+1 MFGYK
-6 IEAYENNQWTEIHGW
+6 IEANENNQWSNITGW

-29 TLDDSLDSGKINLSF
+29 TLDDSLDSGKVMLSC
-44 VTRSKPYAPFTRIR
+44 VTRSAPYAPFTRIR
-58 ISVYEGE
+58 ISIYEEGIQ
-65 DTSGAPEA
+65 DAVD

-80 TDDVQCRRLAPST
+80 TDTVTTRRFAPST
-93 KKLYDHSIALVELTK
+93 ALLYDHEIGLVELTK

-113 VCDTMTV
+113 ICDTMTV
-120 TNYLGHDYADGEFS
+120 TNYLGHDYADGEFR

-178 SGKVGLQVANQ
+178 KGKVGLQVHDR

-202 NMTMFPENG
+202 NVTMFPENG
-211 GVYDGGSEFNTGNF
+211 GVYDGDSEFNTSNF
-225 PNLSYTLTETGSYNI
+225 PNLSYTLTETGSYKI
-240 EIQYGYEQGSATW
+240 EIQYGYEQTSVTW
-253 NPQIYV
+253 NPQIHV

-266 EQIPSYEDWTIT
+266 EQIPSYKDWTIT

-291 RIGLDAQRYVFDTE
+291 RIGLDTQKYVFDST
-305 QATKYANVLAPEF
+305 QAQKYANVLAPEF

-331 VGGYIHAIPR
+331 VGGYIHGIPR
-341 LVDENRS
+341 LIDNN
-348 DGALTVKFDLLGQD
+348 GTLTVKFDLLGQD
-362 NVYSG
+362 NAYSG
-367 TLPPPIYERYSWFG
+367 NLPLHIYERSSWSG

-392 DNLINTTDR
+392 ENLLNTTDR
-401 TQGAVTEPSANTFRA
+401 TQGAVTEPSADTFRA
-416 VNTTDGGFRISP
+416 VNTTEGGFRISA

-451 PNDGNPRTVDITP
+451 LNDGNPRTVDITP

-506 LNAPQGGDTFDK
+506 LNAPQGVGTFDK
-518 QYAIVNILA
+518 QYAIVNILE
-527 AATGLDASNFTE
+527 AATGLDASDFT
-539 NLTTLMFRVTY
+539 LTDLQFRVTY

-591 KGTITRIGNITSRKT
+591 KGTIVRIGNITSRRT
-606 YIFTHYDDIPKAG
+606 YNFVHYADIPQAG

-666 VSEKQA
+666 VSEKQSA
-672 FDRAVNY
+672 SRMVNY
-679 GESCVISETLINNTA
+679 GESCVISESLINNNP
-694 RTTLITND
+694 RTTLITVD
-702 GINAIQKEFN
+702 GIGAFQKEFN
-712 ANFPG
+712 ASYPG
-717 TYEKVTAM
+717 KYEKVTAM
-725 RMIAKSGRVIGE
+725 RMVAKSGRVIGE
-737 GAEISPAVGMAAGSF
+737 GTEISPAVGMAAGSF

-763 MMDNYGAGYQ
+763 MQDNYGAGYQ
-773 SNEVTGTSIR
+773 SNEVTNTSIR
-783 AQRLMPYSDALG
+783 AQRLMPYSDELG
-795 NISTVDVDFVNELV
+795 NISTVDIDFVNELE

-823 PAYDVGGEVGTIY
+823 PAYEATGAIGTIY

-844 YDTGGA
+844 DDTGGA
-850 LGVSKDSREALSVVI
+850 LGISKDSREALGIVV

-879 KALTKYCPLVSTLSD
+879 KALTKYCPLVSTQGSANF
-894 EDRGKLYFLNRQ
+894 GKLYFLAQQ
-906 LNPLEAVIDLT
+906 LNPLEGVIDLT
-917 GLTAS
+917 GVTAS
-922 AGSYTTSG
+922 DNAFTTSD
-930 EDDSGA
+930 ETVDGA
-936 DITIDRAF
+936 TITDGRAF

-951 NSGQTAKAW
+951 DSGQTAKAW

-977 DGLAAGATPTSL
+977 DGLAAGATPASL

-1002 MTDQYTLGMAE
+1002 MIDEYTLGTAE

>member
-1 MFSYK
+1 MFGYK
-6 IEAYENNQWTEIHGW
+6 IEANENNQWSNITGW

-29 TLDDSLDSGKINLSF
+29 TLDDSLDSGKVMLSC
-44 VTRSKPYAPFTRIR
+44 VSRSAPYAPFTRIR
-58 ISVYEGE
+58 ISIYEEGIQ
-65 DTSGAPEA
+65 DAVD

-80 TDDVQCRRLAPST
+80 TDTVTTRRFAPST
-93 KKLYDHSIALVELTK
+93 ALLYDHEIGLVELTK

-113 VCDTMTV
+113 ICDTMTV
-120 TNYLGHDYADGEFS
+120 TNYLGHEFVEEGGETEGQREGGGSAALTGTPPTFPQWSSVGKTIEIPAASDYLTLPLITGTATSWISTPKTTVTTITGESQTFTSATSYTFDESGAITIVADCEWFWKRGQDEGS
-134 TVLPVVAPDSDVDI
+134 M
-148 NQQTQVTPA
+148 
-157 LKDPFSA
+157 PFS
-164 SVLPKTIQVPIYVI
+164 
-178 SGKVGLQVANQ
+178 
-189 WFNARIYITSPSG
+189 ITWQI
-202 NMTMFPENG
+202 M
-211 GVYDGGSEFNTGNF
+211 VYNF
-225 PNLSYTLTETGSYNI
+225 SNRQDSTP
-240 EIQYGYEQGSATW
+240 
-253 NPQIYV
+253 
-259 TYMVSVF
+259 
-266 EQIPSYEDWTIT
+266 WTIT

-291 RIGLDAQRYVFDTE
+291 RIGLDTQKYVFDST
-305 QATKYANVLAPEF
+305 QAQKYANVLAPEF

-331 VGGYIHAIPR
+331 VGGYIHGIPR
-341 LVDENRS
+341 LIDNN
-348 DGALTVKFDLLGQD
+348 GALTVKFDLLGQD
-362 NVYSG
+362 NAYSG
-367 TLPPPIYERYSWFG
+367 NLPPHIYERSSWSG

-392 DNLINTTDR
+392 DNLLNTTDR
-401 TQGAVTEPSANTFRA
+401 TQGAVTEPSADTFRA
-416 VNTTDGGFRISP
+416 VNTTEGGFRISA

-451 PNDGNPRTVDITP
+451 LNDGNPRTVDITP

-506 LNAPQGGDTFDK
+506 LNAPQGVGTFDK

-527 AATGLDASNFTE
+527 AATGLDASDFT
-539 NLTTLMFRVTY
+539 LTDLQFRVTY

-579 NSVENE
+579 NSIENE

-591 KGTITRIGNITSRKT
+591 KGTIVRIGNITSRRT
-606 YIFTHYDDIPKAG
+606 YNFVHYADIPQAG

-666 VSEKQA
+666 VSEKQSA
-672 FDRAVNY
+672 SRMVNY
-679 GESCVISETLINNTA
+679 GESCVISENLINNNP
-694 RTTLITND
+694 RTTLITVD
-702 GINAIQKEFN
+702 GIGAFQKEFN
-712 ANFPG
+712 ASYPG
-717 TYEKVTAM
+717 MYEKVTAM
-725 RMIAKSGRVIGE
+725 RMIAKGGRVIGE

-763 MMDNYGAGYQ
+763 MQDNYGAGYQ
-773 SNEVTGTSIR
+773 SNEVTNTSIR
-783 AQRLMPYSDALG
+783 AQRLMPYSDELG
-795 NISTVDVDFVNELV
+795 NISTADIDFVNELV

-823 PAYDVGGEVGTIY
+823 PAYEASGAIGTIY

-844 YDTGGA
+844 DDTGGA
-850 LGVSKDSREALSVVI
+850 LGISKDSREALGIVV

-917 GLTAS
+917 GVTAS
-922 AGSYTTSG
+922 NNAFTTSD
-930 EDDSGA
+930 ETVNGA
-936 DITIDRAF
+936 TITDGRAF

-951 NSGQTAKAW
+951 DSGQTAKAW

-977 DGLAAGATPTSL
+977 DGIAPGATPASL

-1002 MTDQYTLGMAE
+1002 MIDEYTLGTAE

>member
-1 MFSYK
+1 MFGYK
-6 IEAYENNQWTEIHGW
+6 IEANENNQWTEVHGW

-29 TLDDSLDSGKINLSF
+29 TLDESLDSGKINLSF
-44 VTRSKPYAPFTRIR
+44 VTRSAPYAPFTRIR
-58 ISVYEGE
+58 ISIYEEGIQ
-65 DTSGAPEA
+65 DAVD

-80 TDDVQCRRLAPST
+80 TDTVTTRRFAPST
-93 KKLYDHSIALVELTK
+93 ALLYDHEIGLVELTK

-120 TNYLGHDYADGEFS
+120 TNYLGHEFVEEGGETEGQREGGGSAALTGTPPTFPQWSSVGKTIEIPAASDYLTLPLITGTATSWISTPKTTVTTITGESQTFTSATSYTFDESGAITIVADCEWFWKRGQDEGS
-134 TVLPVVAPDSDVDI
+134 M
-148 NQQTQVTPA
+148 
-157 LKDPFSA
+157 PFS
-164 SVLPKTIQVPIYVI
+164 
-178 SGKVGLQVANQ
+178 
-189 WFNARIYITSPSG
+189 ITWQI
-202 NMTMFPENG
+202 M
-211 GVYDGGSEFNTGNF
+211 VYNF
-225 PNLSYTLTETGSYNI
+225 SNRQDSTP
-240 EIQYGYEQGSATW
+240 
-253 NPQIYV
+253 
-259 TYMVSVF
+259 
-266 EQIPSYEDWTIT
+266 WTIT

-291 RIGLDAQRYVFDTE
+291 RIGLDTQKYVFDST
-305 QATKYANVLAPEF
+305 QAQKYANVLAPEF

-362 NVYSG
+362 DVYSG
-367 TLPPPIYERYSWFG
+367 TLPAPIYERSSWSG

-392 DNLINTTDR
+392 ENLLNTTAR
-401 TQGAVTEPSANTFRA
+401 TQGAVTEPSADTFRA
-416 VNTTDGGFRISP
+416 VNTTEGGFRISA

-451 PNDGNPRTVDITP
+451 LNDGNPRTVDITP

-506 LNAPQGGDTFDK
+506 LNAPQGVGTFDK

-527 AATGLDASNFTE
+527 AATGLDASKFT
-539 NLTTLMFRVTY
+539 NLTDLQFRVTY

-606 YIFTHYDDIPKAG
+606 YIFTSYANIPKAG

-632 EFDRMRIKATV
+632 EFDKMRIRATV

-694 RTTLITND
+694 RTALITND

-725 RMIAKSGRVIGE
+725 RMIAKGGRVIGE

-763 MMDNYGAGYQ
+763 MLDNYGAGYQ

-795 NISTVDVDFVNELV
+795 NISTADVDFVNELV

-823 PAYDVGGEVGTIY
+823 PAYDADGNIGVIY

-850 LGVSKDSREALSVVI
+850 LGISKDSREALSIVI

-872 NQNIVIG
+872 NQDIVIG

-894 EDRGKLYFLNRQ
+894 ENRGKLYFLNRQ

-922 AGSYTTSG
+922 AGSYTTSD
-930 EDDSGA
+930 EDVSGT

-944 RLVLPAN
+944 RLVLSAN
-951 NSGQTAKAW
+951 DSGQTAKAW

-977 DGLAAGATPTSL
+977 DGIAPGATPASL

>member
-1 MFSYK
+1 MFGYK
-6 IEAYENNQWTEIHGW
+6 IEANENNQWTEVHGW

-44 VTRSKPYAPFTRIR
+44 VPRSKPYAPFTRKR
-58 ISVYEGE
+58 ISVYEGD
-65 DTSGAPEA
+65 DTSDTP
-73 VLQYVVD
+73 VDILQYVVD

-108 LLERE
+108 LLERD

-120 TNYLGHDYADGEFS
+120 TNYLGRDYGAGSNLLLFEKTQSAGFYQPEVSIPDIKFPLIIGQKLELPPMTSYVVFNPARSFAGRFIITNSEGAEVASFAENESVNFS
-134 TVLPVVAPDSDVDI
+134 FGTAG
-148 NQQTQVTPA
+148 T
-157 LKDPFSA
+157 
-164 SVLPKTIQVPIYVI
+164 
-178 SGKVGLQVANQ
+178 
-189 WFNARIYITSPSG
+189 
-202 NMTMFPENG
+202 
-211 GVYDGGSEFNTGNF
+211 
-225 PNLSYTLTETGSYNI
+225 YNI
-240 EIQYGYEQGSATW
+240 RLTLGWAYSSGGGGSATY
-253 NPQIYV
+253 QSI
-259 TYMVSVF
+259 TGLSVIS
-266 EQIPSYEDWTIT
+266 EIIPPSGPWTIT
-278 DVVNRLLEAGVTR
+278 DVVNRLLTAGVTR
-291 RIGLDAQRYVFDTE
+291 RIGLDAQRYVFDSE

-362 NVYSG
+362 DVYSG
-367 TLPPPIYERYSWFG
+367 TLPAPIYERSSWSG

-416 VNTTDGGFRISP
+416 VNTTDGGFRISA

-451 PNDGNPRTVDITP
+451 LNDGNPRTVDITP

-493 TQGQKNIRGLDFV
+493 TQGQKNIRGLTFV

-527 AATGLDASNFTE
+527 SATGLSASNFT
-539 NLTTLMFRVTY
+539 NLTDLQFRVTY

-606 YIFTHYDDIPKAG
+606 YIFTSYANIPKAG

-632 EFDRMRIKATV
+632 EFDKMRIKATV

-672 FDRAVNY
+672 FNRTVNY
-679 GESCVISETLINNTA
+679 GESCVISESLINNAA

-712 ANFPG
+712 ATYPG

-725 RMIAKSGRVIGE
+725 RMIAKRGRVIGE

-783 AQRLMPYSDALG
+783 AQRLMPYSDELG

-809 QTDSSPTPQSAFDY
+809 PTNDSPTPQSAFDY
-823 PAYDVGGEVGTIY
+823 PAYGAGGEVGTIY

-850 LGVSKDSREALSVVI
+850 LGVSKDSREALSIVI

-930 EDDSGA
+930 EADSGT

-951 NSGQTAKAW
+951 DSGQTAKAW

-977 DGLAAGATPTSL
+977 DGLAAGATPASL
-989 YFNFLNNAELKQY
+989 YFNFLSNAELKQY

>member
-6 IEAYENNQWTEIHGW
+6 IEANENNQWAEVHGW

-44 VTRSKPYAPFTRIR
+44 VPRSKPYAPFTRKR

-65 DTSGAPEA
+65 NTSDTPVD

-120 TNYLGHDYADGEFS
+120 TNYIGHNFSSDKSAVQPTEENTSVAVGANIYDYITYNHNIYSPYQLGDTTTFPIQDDVYTLTQSGWGWRKS
-134 TVLPVVAPDSDVDI
+134 T
-148 NQQTQVTPA
+148 
-157 LKDPFSA
+157 
-164 SVLPKTIQVPIYVI
+164 IYVTTP
-178 SGKVGLQVANQ
+178 SG
-189 WFNARIYITSPSG
+189 TTTPSG
-202 NMTMFPENG
+202 NDEIIAAQGKPRTVVFNELGTYTIQYRLSLVSNDG
-211 GVYDGGSEFNTGNF
+211 KFTRTGTSTFYISVYDFQSI
-225 PNLSYTLTETGSYNI
+225 PATE
-240 EIQYGYEQGSATW
+240 
-253 NPQIYV
+253 P
-259 TYMVSVF
+259 
-266 EQIPSYEDWTIT
+266 WTIT
-278 DVVNRLLEAGVTR
+278 DVVNRLLTAGVTR
-291 RIGLDAQRYVFDTE
+291 RIGLDAQRYVFDSE

-362 NVYSG
+362 DVYSG
-367 TLPPPIYERYSWFG
+367 TLPAPIYERYSWSG

-392 DNLINTTDR
+392 DNLLNTTDR

-416 VNTTDGGFRISP
+416 VNTTDGGFRISA

-451 PNDGNPRTVDITP
+451 LNDGNPRTVDITP

-493 TQGQKNIRGLDFV
+493 TQGQKNIRGLSFV
-506 LNAPQGGDTFDK
+506 LNAPQGGETFDK
-518 QYAIVNILA
+518 QYAIVNILE
-527 AATGLDASNFTE
+527 AATGLDASDFT
-539 NLTTLMFRVTY
+539 LTDLQFRVTY

-606 YIFTHYDDIPKAG
+606 YIFTSYANIPKAG

-632 EFDRMRIKATV
+632 EFDKMRIKATV

-694 RTTLITND
+694 RTALITND

-725 RMIAKSGRVIGE
+725 RMIAKGGRVIGE

-763 MMDNYGAGYQ
+763 MLDNYGAGYQ
-773 SNEVTGTSIR
+773 SNKVTDTSIR
-783 AQRLMPYSDALG
+783 AQRLMPYSDELG

-823 PAYDVGGEVGTIY
+823 PAYDADGNIGVIY

-850 LGVSKDSREALSVVI
+850 LGVSKDSREALSIVI

-930 EDDSGA
+930 EADSGT

-951 NSGQTAKAW
+951 DSGQTAKAW

-972 GQNYP
+972 GQNYH
-977 DGLAAGATPTSL
+977 DGLAVGATPASL

>member
-6 IEAYENNQWTEIHGW
+6 IEANENNQWTEVHGW

-29 TLDDSLDSGKINLSF
+29 TLDESLDSGKINLSF
-44 VTRSKPYAPFTRIR
+44 VTRAKPYAPFTRIR

-65 DTSGAPEA
+65 GTSGTPVD

-113 VCDTMTV
+113 VCDSMTV
-120 TNYLGHDYADGEFS
+120 TNYLGHEFVEEGGETEGRREGDGRAALTGTPPTFPQWSSVGKTIEIPAASDYLTLPLITGTETSWISTPKTTVTTITGESQTFTSATSYTFSGSGTITIVADCEWF
-134 TVLPVVAPDSDVDI
+134 
-148 NQQTQVTPA
+148 
-157 LKDPFSA
+157 LKRGQYEYNMPFS
-164 SVLPKTIQVPIYVI
+164 
-178 SGKVGLQVANQ
+178 
-189 WFNARIYITSPSG
+189 ITWQII
-202 NMTMFPENG
+202 
-211 GVYDGGSEFNTGNF
+211 VYNF
-225 PNLSYTLTETGSYNI
+225 SNRQDSTP
-240 EIQYGYEQGSATW
+240 
-253 NPQIYV
+253 
-259 TYMVSVF
+259 
-266 EQIPSYEDWTIT
+266 WTVT
-278 DVVNRLLEAGVTR
+278 DVVNRLLTAGVTR
-291 RIGLDAQRYVFDTE
+291 RIGIDTQRYIFDSE

-362 NVYSG
+362 DEYSA
-367 TLPPPIYERYSWFG
+367 TLPAPIYERSSWSG

-392 DNLINTTDR
+392 ENLLNTTDR
-401 TQGAVTEPSANTFRA
+401 TQGAVTEPSADTFRA
-416 VNTTDGGFRISP
+416 VNTTEGGFRISA

-451 PNDGNPRTVDITP
+451 LADGNPRTVDITP

-493 TQGQKNIRGLDFV
+493 TQGQKNIRGLTFV
-506 LNAPQGGDTFDK
+506 LNDTSTGTIEK

-527 AATGLDASNFTE
+527 AATGLDASKFS
-539 NLTTLMFRVTY
+539 NLTGFQFRVTY

-591 KGTITRIGNITSRKT
+591 KGTITRIGNITSRNT
-606 YIFTHYDDIPKAG
+606 YIFTSYANIPKAG

-632 EFDRMRIKATV
+632 EFDKMRIKATV

-679 GESCVISETLINNTA
+679 GESCVISETLVNNTA
-694 RTTLITND
+694 RTALITND

-712 ANFPG
+712 SNFPG

-725 RMIAKSGRVIGE
+725 RMVAKSGRVIGE

-763 MMDNYGAGYQ
+763 MLDNYGAGYQ
-773 SNEVTGTSIR
+773 SNKVTDTSIR
-783 AQRLMPYSDALG
+783 AQRLMPYSDELG

-809 QTDSSPTPQSAFDY
+809 QTDSSPAPQSAFDY
-823 PAYDVGGEVGTIY
+823 PAYDADGNIGVIY

-850 LGVSKDSREALSVVI
+850 LGVSKDSREALSIVI

-872 NQNIVIG
+872 NQNIVVG

-894 EDRGKLYFLNRQ
+894 ENRGKLYFLNRQ

-922 AGSYTTSG
+922 AGSYTTSD
-930 EDDSGA
+930 EDDSGT

-944 RLVLPAN
+944 RLVLSAN
-951 NSGQTAKAW
+951 DSGQTAKSW

-977 DGLAAGATPTSL
+977 DGLAAGATPASL

-1002 MTDQYTLGMAE
+1002 MIDEYTLGTAE

>member
-6 IEAYENNQWTEIHGW
+6 IEANENNQWTEVHGW

-29 TLDDSLDSGKINLSF
+29 TLDESLDSGKVTLSF

-65 DTSGAPEA
+65 DTSGTP
-73 VLQYVVD
+73 VDILQYVVD

-93 KKLYDHSIALVELTK
+93 KKLFDHSIALVELTK

-120 TNYLGHDYADGEFS
+120 TNYLGHEFVEEGGDTEGQREGGGSAALTGTPPTFPQWSSVGKTIEIPAASEYLTLPSITGTETSWIS
-134 TVLPVVAPDSDVDI
+134 T
-148 NQQTQVTPA
+148 
-157 LKDPFSA
+157 
-164 SVLPKTIQVPIYVI
+164 PKTTVTT
-178 SGKVGLQVANQ
+178 
-189 WFNARIYITSPSG
+189 ITGESQTFTSA
-202 NMTMFPENG
+202 T
-211 GVYDGGSEFNTGNF
+211 
-225 PNLSYTLTETGSYNI
+225 SYTFDESGAITIVADCEWFLKRGQYEYNMPLSI
-240 EIQYGYEQGSATW
+240 TW
-253 NPQIYV
+253 QIIVYNFSNRQDS
-259 TYMVSVF
+259 T
-266 EQIPSYEDWTIT
+266 PWTIT
-278 DVVNRLLEAGVTR
+278 DVVNRLLTAGVTR
-291 RIGLDAQRYVFDTE
+291 RVGIDTQKYVFDSE
-305 QATKYANVLAPEF
+305 QAAKYANVLAPEF

-331 VGGYIHAIPR
+331 VGGFIHAIPR

-362 NVYSG
+362 DVYSG
-367 TLPPPIYERYSWFG
+367 TLPTTIYECSSWSG

-392 DNLINTTDR
+392 ENLLNTTDR
-401 TQGAVTEPSANTFRA
+401 TQGAVTEPSADTFRA
-416 VNTTDGGFRISP
+416 VNTTEGGFRISA

-433 ILTDKPI
+433 IPTDKLI

-451 PNDGNPRTVDITP
+451 LNDGNPRTVDITP

-493 TQGQKNIRGLDFV
+493 TQGQKNIRGLTFV
-506 LNAPQGGDTFDK
+506 LNDTSTGTIEK

-527 AATGLDASNFTE
+527 AATGLDASNFT
-539 NLTTLMFRVTY
+539 NLTDLLFRVTY

-591 KGTITRIGNITSRKT
+591 KGTITRIGNITSRNT
-606 YIFTHYDDIPKAG
+606 YIFTSYANIPKAG

-632 EFDRMRIKATV
+632 EFDKMRIKATV

-694 RTTLITND
+694 RTALITND
-702 GINAIQKEFN
+702 GINAIQKELN
-712 ANFPG
+712 ENFPG

-725 RMIAKSGRVIGE
+725 RMIAKGGRVIGE

-763 MMDNYGAGYQ
+763 MLDNYGAGYQ
-773 SNEVTGTSIR
+773 SNKVTDTSIR
-783 AQRLMPYSDALG
+783 AQRLMPYSDELG

-823 PAYDVGGEVGTIY
+823 PAYDADGNIGVIY

-850 LGVSKDSREALSVVI
+850 LGVSKDSREALSIVI

-894 EDRGKLYFLNRQ
+894 ENRGKLYFLNRQ

-922 AGSYTTSG
+922 AGSYTTSD

-944 RLVLPAN
+944 RLVLSAN
-951 NSGQTAKAW
+951 DSGQTAKAW

-977 DGLAAGATPTSL
+977 DGIAPGATPASL

-1002 MTDQYTLGMAE
+1002 MIDEYTLGTAE

>member
-6 IEAYENNQWTEIHGW
+6 IEANENNQWTEVHGW

-29 TLDDSLDSGKINLSF
+29 TLDESLDSGKINLSY

-58 ISVYEGE
+58 IGVYEGE
-65 DTSGAPEA
+65 NTSGTP
-73 VLQYVVD
+73 VDILQYVVD

-108 LLERE
+108 LLERD

-120 TNYLGHDYADGEFS
+120 TNYLGRDYGAGSNLLLFEKTQSAGFYQPEVSIPDIKFPLIIGQKLELPPMTSYVVFNPARSFS
-134 TVLPVVAPDSDVDI
+134 GRFFITNSEGAEVANFAEDESVNFSFDTAGTYNIRLTLGWTYSYGTATGTGAATYDSI
-148 NQQTQVTPA
+148 TG
-157 LKDPFSA
+157 LS
-164 SVLPKTIQVPIYVI
+164 VI
-178 SGKVGLQVANQ
+178 SES
-189 WFNARIYITSPSG
+189 IPPSE
-202 NMTMFPENG
+202 P
-211 GVYDGGSEFNTGNF
+211 
-225 PNLSYTLTETGSYNI
+225 
-240 EIQYGYEQGSATW
+240 
-253 NPQIYV
+253 
-259 TYMVSVF
+259 
-266 EQIPSYEDWTIT
+266 WTIT
-278 DVVNRLLEAGVTR
+278 DVVNRILSAGVTR
-291 RIGLDAQRYVFDTE
+291 RIGLDAQRYVFDSQ

-362 NVYSG
+362 DVYSG
-367 TLPPPIYERYSWFG
+367 TLPAPIYERYSWSG

-392 DNLINTTDR
+392 DNLLNTTDR

-416 VNTTDGGFRISP
+416 VNTTDGGFRISA

-440 YQVTKLEFYLN
+440 YQVTKLEFYLALGTD
-451 PNDGNPRTVDITP
+451 PSESGYRRESIDITP

-527 AATGLDASNFTE
+527 AATGLNESDFT
-539 NLTTLMFRVTY
+539 NYTGLQFRVTY

-579 NSVENE
+579 SSVENE

-606 YIFTHYDDIPKAG
+606 YIFTSYANIPKAG

-632 EFDRMRIKATV
+632 EFDKMRIKATV

-694 RTTLITND
+694 RTALITND

-712 ANFPG
+712 ATYPG

-725 RMIAKSGRVIGE
+725 RMIAKGGRVIGE

-763 MMDNYGAGYQ
+763 MLDNYGAGYQ
-773 SNEVTGTSIR
+773 SNMVTASIR

-823 PAYDVGGEVGTIY
+823 PAYDAGGEVGTIY
-836 FSTRAINE
+836 FSTRVINE

-850 LGVSKDSREALSVVI
+850 LGVSKDSREALSIVI

-922 AGSYTTSG
+922 AGSYTTSD

-951 NSGQTAKAW
+951 DSGQTAKAW

-977 DGLAAGATPTSL
+977 DGLAAGATPASL

>member
-6 IEAYENNQWTEIHGW
+6 IEANENNQWTEVHGW

-29 TLDDSLDSGKINLSF
+29 TLDESLDSGKINLSF

-65 DTSGAPEA
+65 DTSGTPVD

-93 KKLYDHSIALVELTK
+93 KRLYDHSIALVELTK

-120 TNYLGHDYADGEFS
+120 TNYLGHNFSSDKGAVQPVEENTSAGDANIYDYITYNHNIYSPYQLGESATFPIQNDVY
-134 TVLPVVAPDSDVDI
+134 TV
-148 NQQTQVTPA
+148 TQ
-157 LKDPFSA
+157 SGWGWRN
-164 SVLPKTIQVPIYVI
+164 SVIYVTTP
-178 SGKVGLQVANQ
+178 GG
-189 WFNARIYITSPSG
+189 TTTPSG
-202 NMTMFPENG
+202 NDEIIAAQGKPRTVVFNELGTYTIDYRLSLVSSNG
-211 GVYDGGSEFNTGNF
+211 DYVRTGKSVFYVSVYD
-225 PNLSYTLTETGSYNI
+225 
-240 EIQYGYEQGSATW
+240 
-253 NPQIYV
+253 
-259 TYMVSVF
+259 F
-266 EQIPSYEDWTIT
+266 ESIPSTEPWTIT
-278 DVVNRLLEAGVTR
+278 DVVSRLLTAGVTR
-291 RIGLDAQRYVFDTE
+291 RIGVDAQRYVFDSE

-341 LVDENRS
+341 LVDENRA
-348 DGALTVKFDLLGQD
+348 DGALTVKFDLLGQND
-362 NVYSG
+362 VYSG
-367 TLPPPIYERYSWFG
+367 TLPAPIYERTSWSG

-392 DNLINTTDR
+392 DNLLNTTDR

-428 NDGLV
+428 DDGLV
-433 ILTDKPI
+433 IPSDKRI

-451 PNDGNPRTVDITP
+451 LNDGNPRTVDITP

-493 TQGQKNIRGLDFV
+493 TQGQKNIRGLTFV
-506 LNAPQGGDTFDK
+506 LNAPQGEGTFEK

-527 AATGLDASNFTE
+527 AATGLDASKLT
-539 NLTTLMFRVTY
+539 NLTGFQFRVTY

-573 LYNQGG
+573 IYNQGG

-606 YIFTHYDDIPKAG
+606 YIFTSYADIPKAG

-632 EFDRMRIKATV
+632 EFDKMRIKATV

-658 NSNYRLYD
+658 NANYRLYD

-672 FDRAVNY
+672 FNRAVNY
-679 GESCVISETLINNTA
+679 GESCVISETLITNLA
-694 RTTLITND
+694 RTTLITNY

-712 ANFPG
+712 AKVSG
-717 TYEKVTAM
+717 TFEKVTAM
-725 RMIAKSGRVIGE
+725 RMIAKRGRVIGE
-737 GAEISPAVGMAAGSF
+737 GTEISPAVGMAAGSF

-763 MMDNYGAGYQ
+763 MLDNYGAGYQ
-773 SNEVTGTSIR
+773 SNVVTGTSIR
-783 AQRLMPYSDALG
+783 AQRLMPYSDELG
-795 NISTVDVDFVNELV
+795 NISTIDVDFVNELDP
-809 QTDSSPTPQSAFDY
+809 TDSSPTPQSAFDY
-823 PAYDVGGEVGTIY
+823 PAYSANGEIGDIY
-836 FSTRAINE
+836 FSTRKINE
-844 YDTGGA
+844 FDTGGP
-850 LGVSKDSREALSVVI
+850 LGVSKDSREALSIVI

-879 KALTKYCPLVSTLSD
+879 RALTKYCPLVSTLSD
-894 EDRGKLYFLNRQ
+894 EDRGKLYFLDRQ

-922 AGSYTTSG
+922 AGSHTTSDEYG
-930 EDDSGA
+930 SSGA
-936 DITIDRAF
+936 QITIDRAF

-951 NSGQTAKAW
+951 DSGQTAKAW

-977 DGLAAGATPTSL
+977 DGLAAGATPASL
-989 YFNFLNNAELKQY
+989 FFNFLNNAELKQY
-1002 MTDQYTLGMAE
+1002 MTDQYTLGTAE

>member
-1 MFSYK
+1 MFGYK
-6 IEAYENNQWTEIHGW
+6 IEANENNQWAEVHGW

-65 DTSGAPEA
+65 DTSGTPVA

-108 LLERE
+108 LLERD
-113 VCDTMTV
+113 VCDSMAV
-120 TNYLGHDYADGEFS
+120 TNYIGHNFTSDKGIVEPIENNTSSGGGNIYDFVTYNHNIYSPYQLGESVTFPIQDDVY
-134 TVLPVVAPDSDVDI
+134 TVTRSGWRWR
-148 NQQTQVTPA
+148 N
-157 LKDPFSA
+157 SN
-164 SVLPKTIQVPIYVI
+164 IYVTTP
-178 SGKVGLQVANQ
+178 SG
-189 WFNARIYITSPSG
+189 TTTPSG
-202 NMTMFPENG
+202 NDEIIAAQGKPLIVTFEEWGTYTIEYRLSLVSNDG
-211 GVYDGGSEFNTGNF
+211 DYIRTGRSVFYVSVYD
-225 PNLSYTLTETGSYNI
+225 
-240 EIQYGYEQGSATW
+240 
-253 NPQIYV
+253 
-259 TYMVSVF
+259 F
-266 EQIPSYEDWTIT
+266 ENIPSTEPWTIT
-278 DVVNRLLEAGVTR
+278 DVVNRLLTAGVTR

-331 VGGYIHAIPR
+331 VGGFIHAIPR

-362 NVYSG
+362 DVYSG
-367 TLPPPIYERYSWFG
+367 TLPVPIYERSSWSG

-392 DNLINTTDR
+392 DNLLNTTDR

-416 VNTTDGGFRISP
+416 VNTTDGGFRISA

-440 YQVTKLEFYLN
+440 YQVTKLEFYLALGTD
-451 PNDGNPRTVDITP
+451 PSESGYRRESIDITP

-493 TQGQKNIRGLDFV
+493 TQGQKNIRGLTFV

-527 AATGLDASNFTE
+527 SATGLNASTFT
-539 NLTTLMFRVTY
+539 NYTGLQFRVTY

-606 YIFTHYDDIPKAG
+606 YIFTSYANIPKAG

-632 EFDRMRIKATV
+632 EFDKMRIKATV

-672 FDRAVNY
+672 FERAVNY

-694 RTTLITND
+694 RTALITND

-712 ANFPG
+712 ATYPG

-725 RMIAKSGRVIGE
+725 RMIAKGGRVIGE

-763 MMDNYGAGYQ
+763 MLDNYGAGYQ
-773 SNEVTGTSIR
+773 SNMVTESIR

-823 PAYDVGGEVGTIY
+823 PAYDAGGEVGTIY

-850 LGVSKDSREALSVVI
+850 LGVSKDSREALSIVI

-922 AGSYTTSG
+922 AGSYTTSD

-951 NSGQTAKAW
+951 DSGQTAKAW

-972 GQNYP
+972 GRNYP
-977 DGLAAGATPTSL
+977 DGLANKATPDSL

>member
-6 IEAYENNQWTEIHGW
+6 IEANENNQWTEVHGW

-44 VTRSKPYAPFTRIR
+44 VTRSAPYAPFTRIR
-58 ISVYEGE
+58 ISIYEEGIQ
-65 DTSGAPEA
+65 DAVD

-80 TDDVQCRRLAPST
+80 TDDVQCRCLAPST

-120 TNYLGHDYADGEFS
+120 TNYLGHEFAEEGSKTEGQREGGGSAALTGTPPTFPQWSSVGKTIEIPAASDYLTLPLITGTETSWISTPKTTVTTITGESQTFTSATSYTFDESGAITIVADCEWF
-134 TVLPVVAPDSDVDI
+134 
-148 NQQTQVTPA
+148 
-157 LKDPFSA
+157 LKRGQYEYNMPFS
-164 SVLPKTIQVPIYVI
+164 
-178 SGKVGLQVANQ
+178 
-189 WFNARIYITSPSG
+189 ITWQII
-202 NMTMFPENG
+202 
-211 GVYDGGSEFNTGNF
+211 VYNF
-225 PNLSYTLTETGSYNI
+225 SNRQDSTP
-240 EIQYGYEQGSATW
+240 
-253 NPQIYV
+253 
-259 TYMVSVF
+259 
-266 EQIPSYEDWTIT
+266 WTIT
-278 DVVNRLLEAGVTR
+278 DVVNRLLTAGVTR
-291 RIGLDAQRYVFDTE
+291 RVGIDTQKYVFDSE
-305 QATKYANVLAPEF
+305 QAAKYANVLAPEF

-331 VGGYIHAIPR
+331 VGGFIHAIPR

-362 NVYSG
+362 DVYSG
-367 TLPPPIYERYSWFG
+367 TLPTTIYECSSWSG

-392 DNLINTTDR
+392 ENLLNTTDR
-401 TQGAVTEPSANTFRA
+401 TQGAVTEPSADTFRA
-416 VNTTDGGFRISP
+416 VNTTEGGFRISA

-433 ILTDKPI
+433 IPTDKQI

-451 PNDGNPRTVDITP
+451 LNDGNPRTVNITP

-493 TQGQKNIRGLDFV
+493 TQGQKNIRGLTFV
-506 LNAPQGGDTFDK
+506 LNDTSTGTIEK

-527 AATGLDASNFTE
+527 AATGLDASNFT
-539 NLTTLMFRVTY
+539 NLTDLLFRVTY

-591 KGTITRIGNITSRKT
+591 KGTITRIGNITSRRT
-606 YIFTHYDDIPKAG
+606 YNFVHYADIPQAG

-632 EFDRMRIKATV
+632 EFDKMRIKATV

-672 FDRAVNY
+672 VDRAVNY

-694 RTTLITND
+694 RTALITND

-725 RMIAKSGRVIGE
+725 RMVAKGGRVIGE

-763 MMDNYGAGYQ
+763 MLDNYGAGYQ

-823 PAYDVGGEVGTIY
+823 PAYDADGNIGVIY

-850 LGVSKDSREALSVVI
+850 LGVSKDSREALSIVI

-894 EDRGKLYFLNRQ
+894 ENRGKLYFLNRQ
-906 LNPLEAVIDLT
+906 LNPLEAVIDLA
-917 GLTAS
+917 GLMAS
-922 AGSYTTSG
+922 AGSYTTSD
-930 EDDSGA
+930 EDGSGT

-944 RLVLPAN
+944 RLVLSAN
-951 NSGQTAKAW
+951 DSGQTAKAW

-977 DGLAAGATPTSL
+977 DGIAPGATPASL

>member
-1 MFSYK
+1 MFSYSF
-6 IEAYENNQWTEIHGW
+6 EAYENNQWSNITGW

-29 TLDDSLDSGKINLSF
+29 TLDESLDSGKVTLSF

-65 DTSGAPEA
+65 DTSGTP
-73 VLQYVVD
+73 VDILQYVVD

-93 KKLYDHSIALVELTK
+93 KKLFDHSIALVELTK

-120 TNYLGHDYADGEFS
+120 TNYLGHEFVEEGGDTEGQREGGGSAALTGTPPTFPQWSSVGKTIEIPAASDYLTLPSITGTETSWIS
-134 TVLPVVAPDSDVDI
+134 TPKTTVTTITGKSQTFTSATNYTFNESGVITIVAECEWFWKRGQDEG
-148 NQQTQVTPA
+148 NM
-157 LKDPFSA
+157 PFS
-164 SVLPKTIQVPIYVI
+164 
-178 SGKVGLQVANQ
+178 
-189 WFNARIYITSPSG
+189 ITWQI
-202 NMTMFPENG
+202 T
-211 GVYDGGSEFNTGNF
+211 VYNF
-225 PNLSYTLTETGSYNI
+225 SNRQDSTP
-240 EIQYGYEQGSATW
+240 
-253 NPQIYV
+253 
-259 TYMVSVF
+259 
-266 EQIPSYEDWTIT
+266 WTIT
-278 DVVNRLLEAGVTR
+278 DVVNRLLTAGVTR
-291 RIGLDAQRYVFDTE
+291 RIGLDAQRYVFDSE

-362 NVYSG
+362 EVYSG
-367 TLPPPIYERYSWFG
+367 TLPAPIYERSSWSG

-392 DNLINTTDR
+392 DNLLNTTDR
-401 TQGAVTEPSANTFRA
+401 TQGAVTEPSADTFRA
-416 VNTTDGGFRISP
+416 VNTTDGGFRISA

-440 YQVTKLEFYLN
+440 YQVTKLEFYLALGTD
-451 PNDGNPRTVDITP
+451 PSESGYRRESIDITP

-527 AATGLDASNFTE
+527 SATGLNESNFTD
-539 NLTTLMFRVTY
+539 NLTGLQFRVTY

-606 YIFTHYDDIPKAG
+606 YIFTSYANIPKAG
-619 QKIGNRYVALVDR
+619 QKIDNRYVALVDR
-632 EFDRMRIKATV
+632 EFDKMRIKATV

-672 FDRAVNY
+672 FERAVNY
-679 GESCVISETLINNTA
+679 GESCVISEVLINNTA
-694 RTTLITND
+694 RTALITND

-712 ANFPG
+712 ATYPG

-725 RMIAKSGRVIGE
+725 RMIAKGGRVIGE

-763 MMDNYGAGYQ
+763 MLDNYGAGYQ

-783 AQRLMPYSDALG
+783 AQRLMPYSDELG
-795 NISTVDVDFVNELV
+795 NISTVDVDFANELV

-823 PAYDVGGEVGTIY
+823 PAYDAGGEVGTIY

-850 LGVSKDSREALSVVI
+850 LGVSKDSREALSIVI

-922 AGSYTTSG
+922 AGSYTTSD
-930 EDDSGA
+930 EDGSGT

-944 RLVLPAN
+944 RLVLSAN
-951 NSGQTAKAW
+951 DSGQTAKAW

-977 DGLAAGATPTSL
+977 DGLAAGATPASL

>member
-6 IEAYENNQWTEIHGW
+6 IEANENNQWTEVHGW

-29 TLDDSLDSGKINLSF
+29 TLDESLDSGKINLSS

-58 ISVYEGE
+58 ISVYEREDASGE
-65 DTSGAPEA
+65 TVD

-93 KKLYDHSIALVELTK
+93 KKLYNHSIALVELTK
-108 LLERE
+108 LLERD

-120 TNYLGHDYADGEFS
+120 TNYLGHDFLTYRLDAQPIWGDHAQTYFQAQQVYKNPAIKGDLYTVYSPYDMFKGGLAGYDDG
-134 TVLPVVAPDSDVDI
+134 TGHNGV
-148 NQQTQVTPA
+148 N
-157 LKDPFSA
+157 
-164 SVLPKTIQVPIYVI
+164 
-178 SGKVGLQVANQ
+178 KVGCKVTAPNGEVIYNVTSEKGSWEAGETQTFILNQ
-189 WFNARIYITSPSG
+189 AGTYSIY
-202 NMTMFPENG
+202 
-211 GVYDGGSEFNTGNF
+211 
-225 PNLSYTLTETGSYNI
+225 
-240 EIQYGYEQGSATW
+240 YELDAGTDVLVIQGSVEYL
-253 NPQIYV
+253 I
-259 TYMVSVF
+259 SVMASGS
-266 EQIPSYEDWTIT
+266 ISNSTPWTIT
-278 DVVNRLLEAGVTR
+278 DVVNRLLAAGVTR
-291 RIGLDAQRYVFDTE
+291 RIGLDAQRYVFNSE

-362 NVYSG
+362 DVYSA
-367 TLPPPIYERYSWFG
+367 TLPASIYERSSWSG

-392 DNLINTTDR
+392 ENLLNTTDR
-401 TQGAVTEPSANTFRA
+401 TQGAVTEPSADTFRA
-416 VNTTDGGFRISP
+416 VNTTEGGFRISA

-440 YQVTKLEFYLN
+440 YQVTKLEFYLALGTD
-451 PNDGNPRTVDITP
+451 PSESGYRRESVDITP

-470 EYQTLSGYTG
+470 EYRTLSGYTG

-493 TQGQKNIRGLDFV
+493 TQGQKNIRGLTFV
-506 LNAPQGGDTFDK
+506 LNDTSTGTFEK
-518 QYAIVNILA
+518 EYAIVNILA
-527 AATGLDASNFTE
+527 AATGLNESSFT
-539 NLTTLMFRVTY
+539 NLTGLQFRVTY

-561 KPYLTHPIDNVL
+561 KPYLTHPIDNTL

-606 YIFTHYDDIPKAG
+606 YIFTSYANIPKAG

-632 EFDRMRIKATV
+632 EFDKTRIKATV

-679 GESCVISETLINNTA
+679 GESCVISEALINNTA

-712 ANFPG
+712 PNFPG

-725 RMIAKSGRVIGE
+725 RMVAKSGRVIGE

-763 MMDNYGAGYQ
+763 MLDNYGAGYQ

-823 PAYDVGGEVGTIY
+823 PAYGAGGEVGTIY

-850 LGVSKDSREALSVVI
+850 LGVSKDSREALSIVI

-906 LNPLEAVIDLT
+906 LNPLETVIDLT
-917 GLTAS
+917 GLTTS
-922 AGSYTTSG
+922 AGSYTTTG
-930 EDDSGA
+930 EDGSGT

-951 NSGQTAKAW
+951 DSGQTAKAW

-977 DGLAAGATPTSL
+977 DGLAAGATPASL
-989 YFNFLNNAELKQY
+989 FFNFLNNAELKQY

>member
-1 MFSYK
+1 MFSYS
-6 IEAYENNQWTEIHGW
+6 IEAYENNQWSNITGW

-44 VTRSKPYAPFTRIR
+44 VTRSAPYAPFTRIR
-58 ISVYEGE
+58 ISIYEEGIQ
-65 DTSGAPEA
+65 DAVD

-80 TDDVQCRRLAPST
+80 TDDVQCRCLAPST

-113 VCDTMTV
+113 VCDSMTV
-120 TNYLGHDYADGEFS
+120 TNYLGHEFVEEGGETEGQREGGGSAALTGTPPTFPQWSSVGKTIEIPAASDYLTLPLITGTETSWISTPKTTVTTITGESQTFTSATSYTFDESGAITIVADCEWF
-134 TVLPVVAPDSDVDI
+134 
-148 NQQTQVTPA
+148 
-157 LKDPFSA
+157 LKRGQYEYNMPFS
-164 SVLPKTIQVPIYVI
+164 
-178 SGKVGLQVANQ
+178 
-189 WFNARIYITSPSG
+189 ITWQII
-202 NMTMFPENG
+202 
-211 GVYDGGSEFNTGNF
+211 VYNF
-225 PNLSYTLTETGSYNI
+225 SSRQDSTP
-240 EIQYGYEQGSATW
+240 
-253 NPQIYV
+253 
-259 TYMVSVF
+259 
-266 EQIPSYEDWTIT
+266 WTVT
-278 DVVNRLLEAGVTR
+278 DVVNRLLTAGVTR
-291 RIGLDAQRYVFDTE
+291 RIGIDTQKYVFDSE

-331 VGGYIHAIPR
+331 VGGFIHAIPR

-362 NVYSG
+362 DVYSG
-367 TLPPPIYERYSWFG
+367 TLPAPIYESSSWSG

-387 LDSTV
+387 LDSAV
-392 DNLINTTDR
+392 ENLLNTTDR
-401 TQGAVTEPSANTFRA
+401 TQGAVTEPSADTFRA
-416 VNTTDGGFRISP
+416 VNTTEGGFRISA

-433 ILTDKPI
+433 IPTDKQI

-451 PNDGNPRTVDITP
+451 LNDGNPRTVNITP

-493 TQGQKNIRGLDFV
+493 TQGQKNIRGLTFV
-506 LNAPQGGDTFDK
+506 LNDTSTGTIEK

-527 AATGLDASNFTE
+527 AATGLDASNFT
-539 NLTTLMFRVTY
+539 NLTDLMFRVTY

-591 KGTITRIGNITSRKT
+591 KGTITRIGNITSRNT
-606 YIFTHYDDIPKAG
+606 YIFTSYANIPKAG

-632 EFDRMRIKATV
+632 EFDKMRIKATV

-694 RTTLITND
+694 RTALITND

-712 ANFPG
+712 ANFSG

-725 RMIAKSGRVIGE
+725 RMIAKGGRVIGE

-763 MMDNYGAGYQ
+763 MLDNYGAGYQ
-773 SNEVTGTSIR
+773 SNKVTDTSIR
-783 AQRLMPYSDALG
+783 AQRLMPYSDELG

-823 PAYDVGGEVGTIY
+823 PAYDADGNIGVIY

-844 YDTGGA
+844 NDTGGA
-850 LGVSKDSREALSVVI
+850 LGVSKDSREALSIVV

-894 EDRGKLYFLNRQ
+894 ENRGKLYFLNRQ

-922 AGSYTTSG
+922 AGSYTTSD
-930 EDDSGA
+930 EDDSGT

-944 RLVLPAN
+944 RLVLSAN
-951 NSGQTAKAW
+951 DSGQTAKAW

-977 DGLAAGATPTSL
+977 DGIAPGATPASL

>member
-6 IEAYENNQWTEIHGW
+6 IEANENNQWTEVHGW

-29 TLDDSLDSGKINLSF
+29 TLDESLDSGKINLSF

-58 ISVYEGE
+58 IGVYEGE
-65 DTSGAPEA
+65 NTSGTP
-73 VLQYVVD
+73 VDILQYVID

-108 LLERE
+108 LLERD

-120 TNYLGHDYADGEFS
+120 TNYLGHEFVEEGGEAEGQREGGGRAALTGTPPTFPQWSSVGKTIVIPAASDYLTLPLITGVETSWISTPKTTVTTITGESQTFTS
-134 TVLPVVAPDSDVDI
+134 ATNYTFNESGVITIVAECEWFWKRGQDEG
-148 NQQTQVTPA
+148 NM
-157 LKDPFSA
+157 PFS
-164 SVLPKTIQVPIYVI
+164 
-178 SGKVGLQVANQ
+178 
-189 WFNARIYITSPSG
+189 ITWQII
-202 NMTMFPENG
+202 
-211 GVYDGGSEFNTGNF
+211 VYNF
-225 PNLSYTLTETGSYNI
+225 SNRQDSTP
-240 EIQYGYEQGSATW
+240 
-253 NPQIYV
+253 
-259 TYMVSVF
+259 
-266 EQIPSYEDWTIT
+266 WTIT
-278 DVVNRLLEAGVTR
+278 DVVNRLLAAGVTR
-291 RIGLDAQRYVFDTE
+291 RIGLDAQRYVFDSE

-362 NVYSG
+362 DVYSG
-367 TLPPPIYERYSWFG
+367 TLPAPIYERYSWSG

-392 DNLINTTDR
+392 DNLLNTTDR
-401 TQGAVTEPSANTFRA
+401 TQGAVTEPSADTFRA
-416 VNTTDGGFRISP
+416 VNTYEGGFQISA
-428 NDGLV
+428 DSGLV
-433 ILTDKPI
+433 SPTDKEI
-440 YQVTKLEFYLN
+440 YQATKYECYA
-451 PNDGNPRTVDITP
+451 PQTGQVYDITP
-464 YVYESA
+464 YVYEYS

-480 QTYPYSKGWALEY
+480 SSYPYSKGWAVYY
-493 TQGQKNIRGLDFV
+493 TQGQKNIEGLSFV
-506 LNAPQGGDTFDK
+506 LNKNQTETFTA
-518 QYAIVNILA
+518 YHAISNILA
-527 AATGLDASNFTE
+527 AVSGQDASVFDSNPDFP
-539 NLTTLMFRVTY
+539 LTTLQFRITY

-573 LYNQGG
+573 IYNQGG
-579 NSVENE
+579 NSIENE

-591 KGTITRIGNITSRKT
+591 KGTITRIGNITSRRT
-606 YIFTHYDDIPKAG
+606 YNFVHYADIPQAG

-666 VSEKQA
+666 VSEKQSA
-672 FDRAVNY
+672 SRMVNY
-679 GESCVISETLINNTA
+679 GESCVISENLINNNP
-694 RTTLITND
+694 RTTLITVD
-702 GINAIQKEFN
+702 GIGAFQKEFN
-712 ANFPG
+712 ASYPG

-725 RMIAKSGRVIGE
+725 RMIAKGGRVIGE

-763 MMDNYGAGYQ
+763 MLDNYGAGYQ
-773 SNEVTGTSIR
+773 SNAVTGTSIR

-823 PAYDVGGEVGTIY
+823 PASGGGGEVGTIY
-836 FSTRAINE
+836 FSTRVINE
-844 YDTGGA
+844 LDTGGA
-850 LGVSKDSREALSVVI
+850 LGISKDSREALSVVI

-894 EDRGKLYFLNRQ
+894 ENRGKLYFLNRQ

-922 AGSYTTSG
+922 AGSYTTSD
-930 EDDSGA
+930 ETDSGA

-944 RLVLPAN
+944 RLVLSAN
-951 NSGQTAKAW
+951 DSGQTAKAW

-977 DGLAAGATPTSL
+977 DGIAPGATPASL

>member
-1 MFSYK
+1 MFGYK
-6 IEAYENNQWTEIHGW
+6 IEANENNQWSNITGW

-29 TLDDSLDSGKINLSF
+29 TLDDSLDSGKVMLSC
-44 VTRSKPYAPFTRIR
+44 VSRSAPYAPFTRIR
-58 ISVYEGE
+58 ISIYEEGIQ
-65 DTSGAPEA
+65 DAVD

-80 TDDVQCRRLAPST
+80 TDTVTTRRFAPST
-93 KKLYDHSIALVELTK
+93 ALLYDHEIGLVELTK

-113 VCDTMTV
+113 ICDTMTV
-120 TNYLGHDYADGEFS
+120 TNYLGHEFVEEGGETEGQREGGGSAALTGTPPTFPQWSSVGKTIEIPAASDYLTLPLITGTATSWISTPKTTVTTITGESQTFTSATSYTFDESGAITIVADCEWFWKRGQDEGS
-134 TVLPVVAPDSDVDI
+134 M
-148 NQQTQVTPA
+148 
-157 LKDPFSA
+157 PFS
-164 SVLPKTIQVPIYVI
+164 
-178 SGKVGLQVANQ
+178 
-189 WFNARIYITSPSG
+189 ITWQI
-202 NMTMFPENG
+202 M
-211 GVYDGGSEFNTGNF
+211 VYNF
-225 PNLSYTLTETGSYNI
+225 SNRQDSTP
-240 EIQYGYEQGSATW
+240 
-253 NPQIYV
+253 
-259 TYMVSVF
+259 
-266 EQIPSYEDWTIT
+266 WTIT

-291 RIGLDAQRYVFDTE
+291 RIGLDTQKYVFDST
-305 QATKYANVLAPEF
+305 QAQKYANVLAPEF

-331 VGGYIHAIPR
+331 VGGYIHGIPR
-341 LVDENRS
+341 LIDNN
-348 DGALTVKFDLLGQD
+348 GALTVKFDLLGQD
-362 NVYSG
+362 NAYSG
-367 TLPPPIYERYSWFG
+367 NLPPHIYERSSWSG

-392 DNLINTTDR
+392 DNLLNTTDR
-401 TQGAVTEPSANTFRA
+401 TQGAVTEPSADTFRA
-416 VNTTDGGFRISP
+416 VNTTEGGFRISA

-451 PNDGNPRTVDITP
+451 LNDGNPRTVDITP

-506 LNAPQGGDTFDK
+506 LNAPQGVGTFDK

-527 AATGLDASNFTE
+527 AATGLDASDFT
-539 NLTTLMFRVTY
+539 LTDLQFRVTY

-591 KGTITRIGNITSRKT
+591 KGTIVRIGNITSRRT
-606 YIFTHYDDIPKAG
+606 YNFVHYADIPQAG

-679 GESCVISETLINNTA
+679 GESCVISENLINNNP
-694 RTTLITND
+694 RTTLITVD
-702 GINAIQKEFN
+702 GIGAFQKEFN
-712 ANFPG
+712 ASYPG
-717 TYEKVTAM
+717 IYEKVTAM
-725 RMIAKSGRVIGE
+725 RMIAKGGRVIGE

-763 MMDNYGAGYQ
+763 MQDNYGAGYQ

-783 AQRLMPYSDALG
+783 AQRLMPYSDTLG

-809 QTDSSPTPQSAFDY
+809 QTDSSPAPQSAFDY
-823 PAYDVGGEVGTIY
+823 PAYDADGNIGVIY

-844 YDTGGA
+844 NDTGGA
-850 LGVSKDSREALSVVI
+850 LGVSKDSREALSIVI

-879 KALTKYCPLVSTLSD
+879 KAITKYCPLVSTLSD
-894 EDRGKLYFLNRQ
+894 ENRGKLYFLNRQ

-917 GLTAS
+917 GVTAS
-922 AGSYTTSG
+922 NNAFTTSD
-930 EDDSGA
+930 ETVNGA
-936 DITIDRAF
+936 TITDGRAF

-951 NSGQTAKAW
+951 DSGQTAKAW

-977 DGLAAGATPTSL
+977 DGIAPGATPASL

-1002 MTDQYTLGMAE
+1002 MIDEYTLGTAE